1 MTNKKL
7 KLAAMS
13 VALTAC
19 VAAQPMAAHA
29 VEGPDPAEDNAAP
42 QAEPVAESSTP
53 APVAEEGEK
62 QEKVGEQEEF
72 FPPPVNEEAKSEE
85 QAPAFG
91 PGTKTDDIIIDYKPA
106 EKPEEPGESGKD
118 GETDGSEGSGE
129 TDETENPDGTYVKGD
144 VIDNSKKDEA
154 TGKDGKIGE
163 ATKEETPDS
172 SSSTTVVDPDA
183 EVKKGDPVVGK
194 DEDGNTTITTPTETT
209 GTETTTTTGTGK
221 ADSST
226 TITDTKKG
234 EEINLDDELGKDVR
248 PDWKTD
254 KDAKLGDYT
263 VDKVE
268 PAKDGNS
275 KTLTLKKTSPTEEKE
290 MAAEDIAK
298 LLDVPEGG
306 VEKKE
311 ELDEEGNPKT
321 TYTLKKEEIS
331 TDENGNTVTRVTYY
345 KITGNT
351 VETTTETTLV
361 LKVEKGTVDVNN
373 EDLTTEIELPSITAK
388 NTDETK
394 TDVIEISSEKL
405 GEMLQDEYYN
415 NVTGEYV
422 YTENV
427 DGKEYTY
434 KVKKMEDSKP
444 LTNAQLA
451 ERLGEGFTGDDNGVY
466 YKGEK
471 LTFDQMEAVRKTL
484 SYTVEVTEVTK
495 TPGQVEG
502 GQESIESAK
511 ETAKLEAI
519 KAALTDAAR
528 NAGIN
533 VETDDFKN
541 QLNTIDPTGKG
552 QLNLSYTDADGNVHT
567 VTLRYNGATVSAP
580 QPGTPDSSKDTET
593 RKDVTDNVI
602 TGTAYVT
609 GSNTWTESGS
619 LNGTYVKP
627 GSGELPSLDGWTIA
641 SKDPEKGTTTYKKED
656 TVTSPD
662 GTSTK
667 ITRTCTITESSAS
680 LSDTEKEEIAWAE
693 LLNQHPEYKNKDE
706 LKAAGYN
713 INISSM
719 DFSGIKC
726 VEWTIDE
733 LSEST
738 KTDAKDLNDKL
749 VIPGGKNW
757 SIDEKART
765 ITVDGKTYDKVT
777 KTNDGYTCTVEDKNG
792 VKTTYTFT
800 KQAGAPLTPEEIQT
814 ALAGQYSVSADSI
827 RLNADGKTATFTK
840 GNETITVDYSTLSET
855 LTVRKDVHTSSSV
868 TDIIKDN
875 KDLEK
880 AYDELWKQIQ
890 EIQSKLLPGEELW
903 IGNLEVTDKTEKTDI
918 IKYFTTAI
926 SPENMSKD
934 ELIKALQEQERIAKN
949 STYVA
954 NKGSDYEET
963 KKNYYSGEKTDEFK
977 SFSKAPD
984 GSKIEVYWK
993 LTWWGGYYYYTDANG
1008 QEVRVHSNTVHY
1020 EEQRDD
1026 IGHLDLASGSK
1037 LDLLPD
1043 KDDKVDQTDCVLV
1056 SKNLKLEWNYDA
1068 GNLVNGKGNQLVGL
1082 DSKISWDDEGGE
1094 GNGHYEYDRGTPN
1107 NCPDKSAYYKL
1118 TGTVAYDPIKE
1129 NGSIKLYQGQRGDYW
1144 TPGISAEDQAINA
1157 YLKATGSSKTAASLT
1172 KKERDAIVGTYVV
1185 QIGTTG
1191 TNSTGES
1198 GYQVYL
1204 KSSELTAYGYMT
1216 RDANTCINSTY
1227 KRQDGTWGYV
1237 GGYDLMISKLTQVSE
1252 GKVVGQTESTIKTI
1266 TAPLSIR
1273 SSQDFANR
1281 LLELNK
1287 QTTTHKTSESATAYG
1302 ENTSGGFDG
1311 AYTQNKSETV
1321 TGSGTGK
1328 GHYTTFTEVLK
1339 KLFTGSGSKE
1349 HDEGKVSYT
1358 YRTTDKV
1365 DTTPVSKETV
1375 TTTDAHVD
1383 YNYTSIETR
1392 TVTVNGEETVIVPP
1406 VTPPVDP
1413 DTPDGPVEDETPDEV
1428 MTPETP
1434 ELPAVQ
1440 DAAPDEVVLPAEPE
1454 LPAVQ
1459 DATALPQTGVNWMA
1473 ALGMAFS
1480 GMLLTIAG
1488 AFASLKYK
1496 EKH

>member
-29 VEGPDPAEDNAAP
+29 VEGPDSVEDNAAP

-72 FPPPVNEEAKSEE
+72 TPRVNEEAKSEE

-91 PGTKTDDIIIDYKPA
+91 PGTKTDDITIDYKPA
-106 EKPEEPGESGKD
+106 AKPEEPGE
-118 GETDGSEGSGE
+118 
-129 TDETENPDGTYVKGD
+129 TDEPETPGDTHLKGD
-144 VIDNSKKDEA
+144 VIDNSKKNEA
-154 TGKDGKIGE
+154 TGKDGKIGT

-234 EEINLDDELGKDVR
+234 EGIDLNKELGEVR

-268 PAKDGNS
+268 NSKDGNS
-275 KTLTLKKTSPTEEKE
+275 KELTLKKTSEPETKE
-290 MAAEDIAK
+290 MSAEDVAK

-321 TYTLKKEEIS
+321 TYILKKEETS
-331 TDENGNTVTRVTYY
+331 TDENGNTVTRTTYY
-345 KITGNT
+345 EITGNT
-351 VETTTETTLV
+351 VKTTTETTLK
-361 LKVEKGTVDVNN
+361 LKVEKGTETKKDQ
-373 EDLTTEIELPSITAK
+373 DLSTEAELPDSITVK
-388 NTDETK
+388 NGKSELKVSKDILEKALDNGGTYTDTDKNITYTVTK
-394 TDVIEISSEKL
+394 KEESSTKL
-405 GEMLQDEYYN
+405 SNE
-415 NVTGEYV
+415 
-422 YTENV
+422 
-427 DGKEYTY
+427 
-434 KVKKMEDSKP
+434 
-444 LTNAQLA
+444 QLA
-451 ERLGEGFTGDDNGVY
+451 KRLGDGFTYNAADDSIS

-471 LTFDQMEAVRKTL
+471 LTISQNDVYRKLL
-484 SYTVEVTEVTK
+484 SYDVTVTETIK
-495 TPGQVEG
+495 NEGQVEG
-502 GQESIESAK
+502 GQASIDKANND
-511 ETAKLEAI
+511 AKLEAI
-519 KAALTDAAR
+519 KAALTDAAKKT
-528 NAGIN
+528 GIN
-533 VETDDFKN
+533 VDSEDFKN

-567 VTLRYNGATVSAP
+567 VTLRYDGATVSAP
-580 QPGTPDSSKDTET
+580 QPGSSDPSKDTET
-593 RKDVTDNVI
+593 REDIKDYTV

-627 GSGELPSLDGWTIA
+627 GSGELPSLEGWTFDGI
-641 SKDPEKGTTTYKKED
+641 DTEKGTTTYKKEE

-680 LSDTEKEEIAWAE
+680 LSDAEKEEIAWKE
-693 LLNQHPEYKNKDE
+693 LQNKTGKD
-706 LKAAGYN
+706 KATLLQEGYS
-713 INISSM
+713 IDIGSM
-719 DFSGIKC
+719 DFSGIKR
-726 VEWTIDE
+726 VEWTIDT

-738 KTDAKDLNDKL
+738 KTDTKDLNDKL

-757 SIDEKART
+757 SIDENAGT
-765 ITVDGKTYDKVT
+765 ITVDGNIYRNVT
-777 KTNDGYTCTVEDKNG
+777 KTDDGYTCTVEDKNG

-800 KQAGAPLTPEEIQT
+800 KKAGAPLTPEEIQT

-840 GNETITVDYSTLSET
+840 GDETITVDYSTLSET

-868 TDIIKDN
+868 TGIIKDD

-890 EIQSKLLPGEELW
+890 EIQSKLQPGEELR
-903 IGNLEVTDKTEKTDI
+903 IGETKIDSTTKKEDI
-918 IKYFTTAI
+918 IKYFTKAI
-926 SPENMSKD
+926 SPDNMSKD

-963 KKNYYSGEKTDEFK
+963 KKNYYSGEKTGEFK
-977 SFSKAPD
+977 YFSKAPD

-993 LTWWGGYYYYTDANG
+993 STWGWNGYYYYTDANG
-1008 QEVRVHSNTVHY
+1008 HEVRVDSNTVHS

-1043 KDDKVDQTDCVLV
+1043 EDGKVNQTDCVLV

-1068 GNLVNGKGNQLVGL
+1068 GKLVNGKDNQTVGL

-1094 GNGHYEYDRGTPN
+1094 GSGHYEYDRGNRN
-1107 NCPDKSAYYKL
+1107 NNPDKSAYYKL
-1118 TGTVAYDPIKE
+1118 TGTVAYDPIKDKD
-1129 NGSIKLYQGQRGDYW
+1129 GSIKLYQGQWGDYW
-1144 TPGISAEDQAINA
+1144 NPGISAEDEAINA
-1157 YLKATGSSKTAASLT
+1157 YLKATGSSKTYRDLT
-1172 KKERDAIVGTYVV
+1172 MKERNAIVGTYVV
-1185 QIGTTG
+1185 KIGTTG

-1204 KSSELTAYGYMT
+1204 KSSELTAYGYMS

-1252 GKVVGQTESTIKTI
+1252 GKVIGQTESTIKTI

-1273 SSQDFANR
+1273 SSQDFAKR

-1287 QTTTHKTSESATAYG
+1287 QTTTTHKTGEGATAYG
-1302 ENTSGGFDG
+1302 ENTSGDFDG
-1311 AYTQNKSETV
+1311 TYTQKKSETV
-1321 TGSGTGK
+1321 EASGTGS

-1339 KLFTGSGSKE
+1339 KIFSGSGSKE
-1349 HDEGKVSYT
+1349 HDEGSVSYT
-1358 YRTTDKV
+1358 HRTTDKV
-1365 DTTPVSKETV
+1365 NTTPVSKETV
-1375 TTTDAHVD
+1375 TTTDAHVG

-1392 TVTVNGEETVIVPP
+1392 KVTVNGEETVIVPP

-1428 MTPETP
+1428 VTPETP
-1434 ELPAVQ
+1434 ELPPVQ
-1440 DAAPDEVVLPAEPE
+1440 DATPDAPVLPSDAV

-1459 DATALPQTGVNWMA
+1459 DALPQTGVNWMA

>member
-29 VEGPDPAEDNAAP
+29 VEGPDSVEDNAAP
-42 QAEPVAESSTP
+42 QAEPVAESPTP

-62 QEKVGEQEEF
+62 QEEAGEQEEF
-72 FPPPVNEEAKSEE
+72 VPPVNDEAKKDD

-91 PGTKTDDIIIDYKPA
+91 PGTKTDDITIDYKPA
-106 EKPEEPGESGKD
+106 EKPEEP
-118 GETDGSEGSGE
+118 GE

-254 KDAKLGDYT
+254 KDAKLGGYT

-298 LLDVPEGG
+298 LLDVPEDG
-306 VEKKE
+306 VEKKTD
-311 ELDEEGNPKT
+311 DEGKT
-321 TYTLKKEEIS
+321 TYILKKEETS

-434 KVKKMEDSKP
+434 KVKKTEDSKP
-444 LTNAQLA
+444 LTNVQLA

-484 SYTVEVTEVTK
+484 SYTVEVTEITK

-502 GQESIESAK
+502 GQESIKSAE

-680 LSDTEKEEIAWAE
+680 LSDTEKEEIAWNE
-693 LLNQHPEYKNKDE
+693 LQNKTGKD
-706 LKAAGYN
+706 KATLIQEGYS
-713 INISSM
+713 IDIGSM
-719 DFSGIKC
+719 DFSGIKR

-757 SIDEKART
+757 SIDEKAGT

-840 GNETITVDYSTLSET
+840 GDETITVDYSTLSET

-993 LTWWGGYYYYTDANG
+993 STWWGGYYYYTDANG

-1043 KDDKVDQTDCVLV
+1043 KDGNVDQTDCVLV

-1068 GNLVNGKGNQLVGL
+1068 GNLVNGKGNQPVGL

-1094 GNGHYEYDRGTPN
+1094 GDGHYEYDRGNPN

-1129 NGSIKLYQGQRGDYW
+1129 NGNIKLYQGGFDDYW
-1144 TPGISAEDQAINA
+1144 YWVSAEDQAINA

-1185 QIGTTG
+1185 KIGTTG

-1204 KSSELTAYGYMT
+1204 KTSELTAYGYMT

-1287 QTTTHKTSESATAYG
+1287 QTTTHKTSERATAYG

-1339 KLFTGSGSKE
+1339 KLFSGKGETSYDTGSI
-1349 HDEGKVSYT
+1349 SYS
-1358 YRTTDKV
+1358 YRTTEKV
-1365 DTTPVSKETV
+1365 GTTALSKETV

-1392 TVTVNGEETVIVPP
+1392 TVTVDGEETVIVPP
-1406 VTPPVDP
+1406 VTPPE
-1413 DTPDGPVEDETPDEV
+1413 TPVEDETPDEV
-1428 MTPETP
+1428 VTPETP
-1434 ELPAVQ
+1434 ELPPVQ
-1440 DAAPDEVVLPAEPE
+1440 DATLDDAAPETPVLPSDAV

>member
-1 MTNKKL
+1 M
-7 KLAAMS
+7 
-13 VALTAC
+13 
-19 VAAQPMAAHA
+19 
-29 VEGPDPAEDNAAP
+29 
-42 QAEPVAESSTP
+42 
-53 APVAEEGEK
+53 
-62 QEKVGEQEEF
+62 
-72 FPPPVNEEAKSEE
+72 
-85 QAPAFG
+85 
-91 PGTKTDDIIIDYKPA
+91 
-106 EKPEEPGESGKD
+106 
-118 GETDGSEGSGE
+118 
-129 TDETENPDGTYVKGD
+129 
-144 VIDNSKKDEA
+144 IDNSKKDEA
-154 TGKDGKIGE
+154 TGEDGKIGE

-234 EEINLDDELGKDVR
+234 EEIDLNKELGEVR

-254 KDAKLGDYT
+254 KDAKLGGYT

-275 KTLTLKKTSPTEEKE
+275 KTLTLKKTSEPETKE
-290 MAAEDIAK
+290 MSAEDVAK
-298 LLDVPEGG
+298 LLDVPEDG
-306 VEKKE
+306 VEKKTD
-311 ELDEEGNPKT
+311 DEGKT
-321 TYTLKKEEIS
+321 TYILKKEETS

-345 KITGNT
+345 KVNGNT
-351 VETTTETTLV
+351 VTTTTETTLV
-361 LKVEKGTVDVNN
+361 LKVEKGTVDVD
-373 EDLTTEIELPSITAK
+373 EKDLTTKVELPSIK
-388 NTDETK
+388 DE
-394 TDVIEISSEKL
+394 S
-405 GEMLQDEYYN
+405 
-415 NVTGEYV
+415 
-422 YTENV
+422 
-427 DGKEYTY
+427 GKEILSAKQLNDLLKDQKPGEDGTY
-434 KVKKMEDSKP
+434 KIEKEANGKTYLYTITESTDQGTL
-444 LTNAQLA
+444 LTNEQLA
-451 ERLGEGFTGDDNGVY
+451 DRLGDGFTADDNGVY

-471 LTFDQMEAVRKTL
+471 LNLDQMEAVRKTL

-502 GQESIESAK
+502 GQESIKSAE

-519 KAALTDAAR
+519 KAALTDAAKKT
-528 NAGIN
+528 GIN
-533 VETDDFKN
+533 VDSEDFKN

-552 QLNLSYTDADGNVHT
+552 QLNLSYTDVDGNVHT
-567 VTLRYNGATVSAP
+567 VTLRYDGATVSAP
-580 QPGTPDSSKDTET
+580 QPGSSDPSKDTET

-641 SKDPEKGTTTYKKED
+641 SKDPEKGTTTYKKEE

-680 LSDTEKEEIAWAE
+680 LTDTEKEEIAWKE
-693 LLNQHPEYKNKDE
+693 LQNKTGRD
-706 LKAAGYN
+706 KATLLQEGYS
-713 INISSM
+713 IDIGSM
-719 DFSGIKC
+719 DFSGIKR
-726 VEWTIDE
+726 VEWTIDT

-738 KTDAKDLNDKL
+738 KTDTKDLNDKL

-757 SIDEKART
+757 SIDENAGT
-765 ITVDGKTYDKVT
+765 ITVDGNIYRNVT
-777 KTNDGYTCTVEDKNG
+777 KTDDGYTCTVEDKNG

-840 GNETITVDYSTLSET
+840 GDETITVDYSTLSET

-868 TDIIKDN
+868 TGIIKDD

-890 EIQSKLLPGEELW
+890 EIQSKLQPGEELR
-903 IGNLEVTDKTEKTDI
+903 IGETKIDSTTKKEDI
-918 IKYFTTAI
+918 IKYFTKAI
-926 SPENMSKD
+926 SPDNMSKD

-977 SFSKAPD
+977 YFSKAPD
-984 GSKIEVYWK
+984 DSKIEVYWK
-993 LTWWGGYYYYTDANG
+993 WTWWGGYYYYTDANG
-1008 QEVRVHSNTVHY
+1008 QEVRVHSNTVHS

-1043 KDDKVDQTDCVLV
+1043 EDGKVNQTDCVLV
-1056 SKNLKLEWNYDA
+1056 SKDLKLEWNYDA
-1068 GNLVNGKGNQLVGL
+1068 GKLVNGKDNQTVGL

-1094 GNGHYEYDRGTPN
+1094 GSGHYEYDRGNRN
-1107 NCPDKSAYYKL
+1107 NNPDKSAYYKL

-1129 NGSIKLYQGQRGDYW
+1129 NGSIKLYQGGYDGWYW
-1144 TPGISAEDQAINA
+1144 VSAEDQAINA
-1157 YLKATGSSKTAASLT
+1157 YLKATGSSKTYRDLT
-1172 KKERDAIVGTYVV
+1172 TKERNAIVGTYVV
-1185 QIGTTG
+1185 KIGTTG

-1198 GYQVYL
+1198 GYQVYR
-1204 KSSELTAYGYMT
+1204 KTSELTAYGYMS

-1252 GKVVGQTESTIKTI
+1252 GKVIGQTESTIKTI

-1287 QTTTHKTSESATAYG
+1287 QTTTTHKTGEGATAYG
-1302 ENTSGGFDG
+1302 ENTSGDFDG
-1311 AYTQNKSETV
+1311 AYTQKKSETV
-1321 TGSGTGK
+1321 EGSGTGK

-1339 KLFTGSGSKE
+1339 KIFSGSGSKE
-1349 HDEGKVSYT
+1349 HDEGSVSYT
-1358 YRTTDKV
+1358 HRTTDKV
-1365 DTTPVSKETV
+1365 NTTPVSKETV

-1392 TVTVNGEETVIVPP
+1392 KVTVSGEETVIV
-1406 VTPPVDP
+1406 PPVDP
-1413 DTPDGPVEDETPDEV
+1413 DTPDGPVEDEIPDEV
-1428 MTPETP
+1428 VTPEAPELPPVQDATP
-1434 ELPAVQ
+1434 DAPVLPSDAVLPAVQ
-1440 DAAPDEVVLPAEPE
+1440 D
-1454 LPAVQ
+1454 
-1459 DATALPQTGVNWMA
+1459 ALPQTGVNWMA

-1488 AFASLKYK
+1488 AFTSLKYK

>member
-1 MTNKKL
+1 M
-7 KLAAMS
+7 
-13 VALTAC
+13 
-19 VAAQPMAAHA
+19 
-29 VEGPDPAEDNAAP
+29 
-42 QAEPVAESSTP
+42 
-53 APVAEEGEK
+53 
-62 QEKVGEQEEF
+62 
-72 FPPPVNEEAKSEE
+72 NEEAKSEE

-91 PGTKTDDIIIDYKPA
+91 PGTKTDDITIDYKPA
-106 EKPEEPGESGKD
+106 AKPEEPGE
-118 GETDGSEGSGE
+118 
-129 TDETENPDGTYVKGD
+129 TDEPETPGDTHLKGD
-144 VIDNSKKDEA
+144 VIDNSKKNEA
-154 TGKDGKIGE
+154 TGKDGKIGT

-234 EEINLDDELGKDVR
+234 EGIDLNKELGEVR

-268 PAKDGNS
+268 NSKDGNS
-275 KTLTLKKTSPTEEKE
+275 KELTLKKTSEPETKE
-290 MAAEDIAK
+290 MSAEDVAK

-321 TYTLKKEEIS
+321 TYILKKEETS
-331 TDENGNTVTRVTYY
+331 TDENGNTVTRTTYY
-345 KITGNT
+345 EITGT
-351 VETTTETTLV
+351 SVKTRTETTLK
-361 LKVEKGTVDVNN
+361 LKVEKGTETKKDQ
-373 EDLTTEIELPSITAK
+373 DLSTEAELPDSITVK
-388 NTDETK
+388 NGKSELKVSKDILEKALDNGGTYTDTDKNITYTVTK
-394 TDVIEISSEKL
+394 KEESSTKL
-405 GEMLQDEYYN
+405 SNE
-415 NVTGEYV
+415 
-422 YTENV
+422 
-427 DGKEYTY
+427 
-434 KVKKMEDSKP
+434 
-444 LTNAQLA
+444 QLA
-451 ERLGEGFTGDDNGVY
+451 KRLGDGFTYNAADDSIS

-471 LTFDQMEAVRKTL
+471 LTISQNDVYRKLL
-484 SYTVEVTEVTK
+484 SYDVTVTETIK
-495 TPGQVEG
+495 NEGQVEG
-502 GQESIESAK
+502 GQASIDKANND
-511 ETAKLEAI
+511 AKLEAI
-519 KAALTDAAR
+519 KAALTDAAKKT
-528 NAGIN
+528 GIN
-533 VETDDFKN
+533 VDSEDFKN

-567 VTLRYNGATVSAP
+567 VTLRYDGATVSAP
-580 QPGTPDSSKDTET
+580 QPGSSDPSKDTET
-593 RKDVTDNVI
+593 REDIKDYTV

-627 GSGELPSLDGWTIA
+627 GSGELPSLEGWTFDGI
-641 SKDPEKGTTTYKKED
+641 DTEKGTTTYKKEE

-680 LSDTEKEEIAWAE
+680 LSDAEKEEIAWKE
-693 LLNQHPEYKNKDE
+693 LQNKTGKD
-706 LKAAGYN
+706 KATLLQEGYS
-713 INISSM
+713 IDIGSM
-719 DFSGIKC
+719 DFSGIKR
-726 VEWTIDE
+726 VEWTIDT

-738 KTDAKDLNDKL
+738 KTDTKDLNDKL

-757 SIDEKART
+757 SIDENAGT
-765 ITVDGKTYDKVT
+765 ITVDGNIYRNVT
-777 KTNDGYTCTVEDKNG
+777 KTDDGYTCTVEDKNG

-800 KQAGAPLTPEEIQT
+800 KKAGAPLTPEEIQT

-840 GNETITVDYSTLSET
+840 GDETITVDYSTLSET

-868 TDIIKDN
+868 TGIIKDD

-890 EIQSKLLPGEELW
+890 EIQSKLQPGEELR
-903 IGNLEVTDKTEKTDI
+903 IGETKIDSTTKKEDI
-918 IKYFTTAI
+918 IKYFTKAI
-926 SPENMSKD
+926 SPDNMSKD

-963 KKNYYSGEKTDEFK
+963 KKNYYSGEKTGEFK
-977 SFSKAPD
+977 YFSKAPD

-993 LTWWGGYYYYTDANG
+993 STWGWNGYYYYTDANG
-1008 QEVRVHSNTVHY
+1008 HEVRVDSNTVHS

-1043 KDDKVDQTDCVLV
+1043 EDGKVNQTDCVLV

-1068 GNLVNGKGNQLVGL
+1068 GKLVNGKDNQTVGL

-1094 GNGHYEYDRGTPN
+1094 GDGHYEYDRGNPN
-1107 NCPDKSAYYKL
+1107 KNPDKSAYYKL
-1118 TGTVAYDPIKE
+1118 TGTVAYDPIKDKD
-1129 NGSIKLYQGQRGDYW
+1129 GSIKLYQGQWGDYW
-1144 TPGISAEDQAINA
+1144 NPGISAEDEAINA
-1157 YLKATGSSKTAASLT
+1157 YLKATGSSKTYRDLT
-1172 KKERDAIVGTYVV
+1172 TKERNAIVGTYVV
-1185 QIGTTG
+1185 KIGTTG

-1204 KSSELTAYGYMT
+1204 KSSELTAYGYMS

-1237 GGYDLMISKLTQVSE
+1237 GGYDLMISELTQVRE

-1273 SSQDFANR
+1273 SSQDFAKR

-1287 QTTTHKTSESATAYG
+1287 QTTTTHKTGEGATAYG
-1302 ENTSGGFDG
+1302 ENTSGDFDG
-1311 AYTQNKSETV
+1311 TYTQKKSETV
-1321 TGSGTGK
+1321 EGSGTGK

-1339 KLFTGSGSKE
+1339 KIFSGSGSKE
-1349 HDEGKVSYT
+1349 HDEGSVSYT
-1358 YRTTDKV
+1358 HRTTDKV
-1365 DTTPVSKETV
+1365 NTTPVSKETV
-1375 TTTDAHVD
+1375 TTTDAHVG

-1406 VTPPVDP
+1406 VTPPE
-1413 DTPDGPVEDETPDEV
+1413 TPVEDETPDEV
-1428 MTPETP
+1428 VTPETP
-1434 ELPAVQ
+1434 ELPPVQ
-1440 DAAPDEVVLPAEPE
+1440 DATPDAPVLPSDAV

-1459 DATALPQTGVNWMA
+1459 DALPQTGVNWMA

>member
-1 MTNKKL
+1 M
-7 KLAAMS
+7 
-13 VALTAC
+13 
-19 VAAQPMAAHA
+19 
-29 VEGPDPAEDNAAP
+29 
-42 QAEPVAESSTP
+42 
-53 APVAEEGEK
+53 
-62 QEKVGEQEEF
+62 
-72 FPPPVNEEAKSEE
+72 NEEAKSEE

-209 GTETTTTTGTGK
+209 GTQTTTTTGTGK

-248 PDWKTD
+248 PDWSTD
-254 KDAKLGDYT
+254 EKAKLGDYT
-263 VDKVE
+263 VKEVE
-268 PAKDGNS
+268 PSEDGNS
-275 KTLTLKKTSPTEEKE
+275 KTLTLKKTSEPETKK
-290 MAAEDIAK
+290 MSAEDVAK

-321 TYTLKKEEIS
+321 TYTLKKEETS

-345 KITGNT
+345 EITGNS
-351 VETTTETTLV
+351 VKTTTETTLV

-434 KVKKMEDSKP
+434 KVKKTEDSKP

-451 ERLGEGFTGDDNGVY
+451 DRLGEGFTGDDNGVY

-471 LTFDQMEAVRKTL
+471 LTFDQKEAVRKTL

-502 GQESIESAK
+502 GQESIKSAE

-519 KAALTDAAR
+519 KAALTDAAKKT
-528 NAGIN
+528 GIDVDSEN
-533 VETDDFKN
+533 FKN

-567 VTLRYNGATVSAP
+567 VTLRYDGATVSAP
-580 QPGTPDSSKDTET
+580 QPGSSDPIKDTET

-602 TGTAYVT
+602 TGTAYVN

-627 GSGELPSLDGWTIA
+627 DSGELPSLDGWTVD
-641 SKDPEKGTTTYKKED
+641 SKDPEKGTTIYKKED
-656 TVTSPD
+656 TVTLSD

-667 ITRTCTITESSAS
+667 ITRTCTITESSAP
-680 LSDTEKEEIAWAE
+680 LTDTEKEEIAWNE
-693 LLNQHPEYKNKDE
+693 LQNKTGKD
-706 LKAAGYN
+706 KATLIQEGYS
-713 INISSM
+713 IDIGSM
-719 DFSGIKC
+719 DFSGIKR

-757 SIDEKART
+757 SIDEKAGT

-814 ALAGQYSVSADSI
+814 ALAVQYSVSADSI

-840 GNETITVDYSTLSET
+840 GDETITVDYSTLSET

-977 SFSKAPD
+977 YFSKAPD

-993 LTWWGGYYYYTDANG
+993 STWWGGYYYYTDANG

-1068 GNLVNGKGNQLVGL
+1068 GNLVNGKGNQPVGL
-1082 DSKISWDDEGGE
+1082 DSKISWDDEGGK
-1094 GNGHYEYDRGTPN
+1094 GDGHYEYDRGNSN

-1129 NGSIKLYQGQRGDYW
+1129 NGSIKLYQGGYDGWYW
-1144 TPGISAEDQAINA
+1144 VSAEDQAINA
-1157 YLKATGSSKTAASLT
+1157 YLEATGSNKTAANLS

-1185 QIGTTG
+1185 KIGTTD
-1191 TNSTGES
+1191 TNSTGKS

-1204 KSSELTAYGYMT
+1204 KTSELTAYGYMS

-1227 KRQDGTWGYV
+1227 KRQTNSWDYV

-1302 ENTSGGFDG
+1302 ENTSGGFNG
-1311 AYTQNKSETV
+1311 AYTQDKSETV

-1358 YRTTDKV
+1358 HRTTDYV
-1365 DTTPVSKETV
+1365 DTEAVAKTAT

-1406 VTPPVDP
+1406 VTPP
-1413 DTPDGPVEDETPDEV
+1413 DGPVEDENPDEV
-1428 MTPETP
+1428 VTPETP
-1434 ELPAVQ
+1434 ELPPVQ
-1440 DAAPDEVVLPAEPE
+1440 DATPDDAAPETPVLPSDAV

-1459 DATALPQTGVNWMA
+1459 DALPQTGVNWMA

>member
-29 VEGPDPAEDNAAP
+29 VEGPDSVEDNAAP
-42 QAEPVAESSTP
+42 QAEPVVESSTP

-72 FPPPVNEEAKSEE
+72 TPPPVNEEAKSEE

-91 PGTKTDDIIIDYKPA
+91 PGIKTDDITIDYKPA
-106 EKPEEPGESGKD
+106 AKPEEPGE
-118 GETDGSEGSGE
+118 
-129 TDETENPDGTYVKGD
+129 TDEPETPGDTHLKGD

-154 TGKDGKIGE
+154 TGEDGKIGT

-268 PAKDGNS
+268 PAEDGNS
-275 KTLTLKKTSPTEEKE
+275 KELTLKKTSPTEEKE

-306 VEKKE
+306 VEKKT
-311 ELDEEGNPKT
+311 DNEGNT
-321 TYTLKKEEIS
+321 TYTLKKEETS

-345 KITGNT
+345 EITGNSVKT
-351 VETTTETTLV
+351 RTETTLK
-361 LKVEKGTVDVNN
+361 LKVEKGTVDVD
-373 EDLTTEIELPSITAK
+373 EKDLTTKVELPSITAK

-405 GEMLQDEYYN
+405 GEMLKDEYYN

-434 KVKKMEDSKP
+434 KVKKTENTKP
-444 LTNAQLA
+444 LTNEQLA
-451 ERLGEGFTGDDNGVY
+451 NRLGEGFTADANGVY

-471 LTFDQMEAVRKTL
+471 LNLDQMEAVRKTL

-495 TPGQVEG
+495 APDQVEG
-502 GQESIESAK
+502 GQESIKSAE

-519 KAALTDAAR
+519 KAALTDAAKKT
-528 NAGIN
+528 GIN
-533 VETDDFKN
+533 VDSEDFKN

-567 VTLRYNGATVSAP
+567 VTLRYDGATVSAP
-580 QPGTPDSSKDTET
+580 QPGSSDPSKDTET

-641 SKDPEKGTTTYKKED
+641 SKDPEKGTTTYKKEE

-719 DFSGIKC
+719 DFSGIKR

-757 SIDEKART
+757 SIDEKAGT

-814 ALAGQYSVSADSI
+814 ALAGQYSVPADSI

-840 GNETITVDYSTLSET
+840 GDETITVDYSTLSET

-993 LTWWGGYYYYTDANG
+993 STWWGGYYYYTDANG

>member
-29 VEGPDPAEDNAAP
+29 VEGPDSVEDNAAP
-42 QAEPVAESSTP
+42 QAEP
-53 APVAEEGEK
+53 APVEGKTAEGEVEGEEEK
-62 QEKVGEQEEF
+62 QEEF
-72 FPPPVNEEAKSEE
+72 VPPENDEAKKDD

-106 EKPEEPGESGKD
+106 EKPDETGKSGED
-118 GETDGSEGSGE
+118 GETDGSDGSGE

-194 DEDGNTTITTPTETT
+194 DEDGNTTITTKTETT
-209 GTETTTTTGTGK
+209 GTQTTTTTGTGE
-221 ADSST
+221 ANSNT

-248 PDWKTD
+248 PNWSTD
-254 KDAKLGDYT
+254 EKAKLGGYT

-268 PAKDGNS
+268 PAEDGNS
-275 KTLTLKKTSPTEEKE
+275 KTLTLKKTSPTETKE
-290 MAAEDIAK
+290 MAAEDVAK
-298 LLDVPEGG
+298 LLDVPEDG
-306 VEKKE
+306 VEKKTD
-311 ELDEEGNPKT
+311 DEGKT
-321 TYTLKKEEIS
+321 TYILKKEETS

-361 LKVEKGTVDVNN
+361 LKVEKGTETKKDQ
-373 EDLTTEIELPSITAK
+373 DLSTEAELPDSITVK
-388 NTDETK
+388 NGKSELKVSKDILEKALDNGGTYTDTDKNITYTVTK
-394 TDVIEISSEKL
+394 KEESSTKL
-405 GEMLQDEYYN
+405 SNE
-415 NVTGEYV
+415 
-422 YTENV
+422 
-427 DGKEYTY
+427 
-434 KVKKMEDSKP
+434 
-444 LTNAQLA
+444 QLA
-451 ERLGEGFTGDDNGVY
+451 KRLGDGFTYNAADDSIS

-471 LTFDQMEAVRKTL
+471 LTISQNDVYRKLL
-484 SYTVEVTEVTK
+484 SYDVTVTETIK
-495 TPGQVEG
+495 NEGQVEG
-502 GQESIESAK
+502 GQASIDKANND
-511 ETAKLEAI
+511 AKLEAI
-519 KAALTDAAR
+519 KAALTDAAKKT
-528 NAGIN
+528 GIN
-533 VETDDFKN
+533 VDSEDFKN

-567 VTLRYNGATVSAP
+567 VTLCYDGATVSAP
-580 QPGTPDSSKDTET
+580 EPGSSDPSKNTET
-593 RKDVTDNVI
+593 REDIKDYTV

-627 GSGELPSLDGWTIA
+627 GSGELPSLEGWTFDSI
-641 SKDPEKGTTTYKKED
+641 DTEKGTTTYKKEE

-693 LLNQHPEYKNKDE
+693 LLKQHPEYKNKDE

-719 DFSGIKC
+719 DFSGIKR

-814 ALAGQYSVSADSI
+814 ALAGQYSVPADSI

-840 GNETITVDYSTLSET
+840 GNETFTVDYSTLSET

-890 EIQSKLLPGEELW
+890 EIQSKLQPGEELW

-934 ELIKALQEQERIAKN
+934 ELIKALQEQERIAKS

-993 LTWWGGYYYYTDANG
+993 WTRWGGYYYYTDANG

-1043 KDDKVDQTDCVLV
+1043 KDGNVDQTDCVLV

-1068 GNLVNGKGNQLVGL
+1068 GNLVNGKGNQPVGL

-1094 GNGHYEYDRGTPN
+1094 GDGHYEYDRGNPN

-1129 NGSIKLYQGQRGDYW
+1129 NGSIKLYQGGYDDW
-1144 TPGISAEDQAINA
+1144 HWVSAEDQAINA

-1185 QIGTTG
+1185 KIGTTG

-1204 KSSELTAYGYMT
+1204 KTSELTAYGYMT

-1237 GGYDLMISKLTQVSE
+1237 GGYDLMISKLTQVRE

-1281 LLELNK
+1281 LLELNQ
-1287 QTTTHKTSESATAYG
+1287 QTTTHKTSERATAYG

-1339 KLFTGSGSKE
+1339 KLFSGKGETSYDTGN
-1349 HDEGKVSYT
+1349 VSYT

-1365 DTTPVSKETV
+1365 NTTPVSKETV

-1392 TVTVNGEETVIVPP
+1392 TVTVDGEETVIV
-1406 VTPPVDP
+1406 PPVDP

-1428 MTPETP
+1428 VTPETP
-1434 ELPAVQ
+1434 ELPPVQ
-1440 DAAPDEVVLPAEPE
+1440 DATPDDAAPETPVLPSDAV

-1459 DATALPQTGVNWMA
+1459 DALPQTGVNWMA

>member
-1 MTNKKL
+1 M
-7 KLAAMS
+7 
-13 VALTAC
+13 
-19 VAAQPMAAHA
+19 
-29 VEGPDPAEDNAAP
+29 
-42 QAEPVAESSTP
+42 
-53 APVAEEGEK
+53 
-62 QEKVGEQEEF
+62 
-72 FPPPVNEEAKSEE
+72 NEEAKSEE

-91 PGTKTDDIIIDYKPA
+91 PGTKTDDITIDYKPA
-106 EKPEEPGESGKD
+106 AKPEEPGKSGED
-118 GETDGSEGSGE
+118 GEADGSEGSGE

-209 GTETTTTTGTGK
+209 GTQTTTTTGTGK

-268 PAKDGNS
+268 NSKDGNS
-275 KTLTLKKTSPTEEKE
+275 KELTLKKTSPTEEKE

-298 LLDVPEGG
+298 LLDVPEDGL
-306 VEKKE
+306 EKKT
-311 ELDEEGNPKT
+311 DDEGNT
-321 TYTLKKEEIS
+321 TYTLKKEETS
-331 TDENGNTVTRVTYY
+331 TDENGNTVTRTTYY
-345 KITGNT
+345 EITGNT
-351 VETTTETTLV
+351 VKTTTETTLK
-361 LKVEKGTVDVNN
+361 LKVEKGTETKKDQ
-373 EDLTTEIELPSITAK
+373 DLSTEAELPDSITVK
-388 NTDETK
+388 NGKSELKVSKDILEKALDNGGTYTDTDKNITYTVTK
-394 TDVIEISSEKL
+394 KEESSTKL
-405 GEMLQDEYYN
+405 SNE
-415 NVTGEYV
+415 
-422 YTENV
+422 
-427 DGKEYTY
+427 
-434 KVKKMEDSKP
+434 
-444 LTNAQLA
+444 QLA
-451 ERLGEGFTGDDNGVY
+451 KRLGDGFTSNAADDSIS

-471 LTFDQMEAVRKTL
+471 LTISQNDVYRKLL
-484 SYTVEVTEVTK
+484 SYDVTVTETIK
-495 TPGQVEG
+495 NEGQVEG
-502 GQESIESAK
+502 GQASIDKANND
-511 ETAKLEAI
+511 AKLEAI
-519 KAALTDAAR
+519 KAALTDAAKKT
-528 NAGIN
+528 GIN
-533 VETDDFKN
+533 VDSEDFKN

-567 VTLRYNGATVSAP
+567 VTLRYDGATVSAP
-580 QPGTPDSSKDTET
+580 QPGSSDPSKDTET
-593 RKDVTDNVI
+593 REDIKDYTV

-627 GSGELPSLDGWTIA
+627 GSGELPSLEGWTFDGI
-641 SKDPEKGTTTYKKED
+641 DTEKGTTTYKKEE

-680 LSDTEKEEIAWAE
+680 LSDAEKEEIAWKE
-693 LLNQHPEYKNKDE
+693 LQNKTGKD
-706 LKAAGYN
+706 KATLLQEGYS
-713 INISSM
+713 IDIGSM
-719 DFSGIKC
+719 DFSGIKR
-726 VEWTIDE
+726 VEWTIDT

-738 KTDAKDLNDKL
+738 KTDTKDLNDKL

-757 SIDEKART
+757 SIDENAGT
-765 ITVDGKTYDKVT
+765 ITVDGNIYRNVT
-777 KTNDGYTCTVEDKNG
+777 KTDDGYTCTVEDKNG

-800 KQAGAPLTPEEIQT
+800 KKAGAPLTPEEIQT

-840 GNETITVDYSTLSET
+840 GDETITVDYSTLSET

-868 TDIIKDN
+868 TGIIKDD

-890 EIQSKLLPGEELW
+890 EIQSKLQPGEELR
-903 IGNLEVTDKTEKTDI
+903 IGETKIDSTTKKEDI
-918 IKYFTTAI
+918 IKYFTKAI
-926 SPENMSKD
+926 SPDNMSKD

-963 KKNYYSGEKTDEFK
+963 KKNYYSGEKTGEFK
-977 SFSKAPD
+977 YFSKAPD

-993 LTWWGGYYYYTDANG
+993 STWGWNGYYYYTDANG
-1008 QEVRVHSNTVHY
+1008 HEVRVDSNTVHS

-1026 IGHLDLASGSK
+1026 IKHLDLASGSK

-1043 KDDKVDQTDCVLV
+1043 KDGKVDQTDCVLV

-1068 GNLVNGKGNQLVGL
+1068 GKLVNGKDNQTVGL

-1094 GNGHYEYDRGTPN
+1094 GSGHYEYDRGNRN
-1107 NCPDKSAYYKL
+1107 NNPDKSAYYKL
-1118 TGTVAYDPIKE
+1118 TGTVAYDPIKDKD
-1129 NGSIKLYQGQRGDYW
+1129 GSIKLYQGQWGDYW
-1144 TPGISAEDQAINA
+1144 NPGISAEDEAINA
-1157 YLKATGSSKTAASLT
+1157 YLKATGSSKTYRDLT
-1172 KKERDAIVGTYVV
+1172 TKERNAIVGTYVV
-1185 QIGTTG
+1185 KIGTTG

-1204 KSSELTAYGYMT
+1204 KSSELTAYGYMS

-1237 GGYDLMISKLTQVSE
+1237 GGYDLMISELTQVSE
-1252 GKVVGQTESTIKTI
+1252 GKVIGQTESTIKTI

-1273 SSQDFANR
+1273 SSQDFAKR

-1287 QTTTHKTSESATAYG
+1287 QTTTTHKTGEGATAYG
-1302 ENTSGGFDG
+1302 ENTSGDFDG
-1311 AYTQNKSETV
+1311 AYTQKKSETV
-1321 TGSGTGK
+1321 EGSGTGK

-1339 KLFTGSGSKE
+1339 KIFSGSGSKE
-1349 HDEGKVSYT
+1349 HDEGSVSYT
-1358 YRTTDKV
+1358 HRTTDKV
-1365 DTTPVSKETV
+1365 NTTPVSKETV

-1406 VTPPVDP
+1406 VTPPE
-1413 DTPDGPVEDETPDEV
+1413 TPVEDETPDEV
-1428 MTPETP
+1428 VTPETP
-1434 ELPAVQ
+1434 ELPPVQ
-1440 DAAPDEVVLPAEPE
+1440 DATPDAPVLPSDAV

-1459 DATALPQTGVNWMA
+1459 DALPQTGVNWMA

>member
-1 MTNKKL
+1 M
-7 KLAAMS
+7 
-13 VALTAC
+13 
-19 VAAQPMAAHA
+19 
-29 VEGPDPAEDNAAP
+29 
-42 QAEPVAESSTP
+42 
-53 APVAEEGEK
+53 
-62 QEKVGEQEEF
+62 
-72 FPPPVNEEAKSEE
+72 NEEAKSEE

-106 EKPEEPGESGKD
+106 EKPEEPGE
-118 GETDGSEGSGE
+118 
-129 TDETENPDGTYVKGD
+129 TDEPETPGDTHLKGD

-154 TGKDGKIGE
+154 TGKDGKIGT

-248 PDWKTD
+248 PGWGTD
-254 KDAKLGDYT
+254 KDDKLGGYT

-268 PAKDGNS
+268 NSKDGNS
-275 KTLTLKKTSPTEEKE
+275 KELTLKKTSPTEEKK

-306 VEKKE
+306 VEKKT
-311 ELDEEGNPKT
+311 DDEGNT
-321 TYTLKKEEIS
+321 TYTLKKEETS

-345 KITGNT
+345 EITGNS
-351 VETTTETTLV
+351 VKTTTETTLK
-361 LKVEKGTVDVNN
+361 LKVEKGTETKKDQ
-373 EDLTTEIELPSITAK
+373 DLSTEAELPDSITVK
-388 NTDETK
+388 NGKSELKVSKDILEKALDNGGTYTDTDKNITYTVTK
-394 TDVIEISSEKL
+394 KEESSTKL
-405 GEMLQDEYYN
+405 SNE
-415 NVTGEYV
+415 
-422 YTENV
+422 
-427 DGKEYTY
+427 
-434 KVKKMEDSKP
+434 
-444 LTNAQLA
+444 QLA
-451 ERLGEGFTGDDNGVY
+451 KRLGDGFTYNAADDSIS

-471 LTFDQMEAVRKTL
+471 LTISQNDVYRKLL
-484 SYTVEVTEVTK
+484 SYDVTVTETIK
-495 TPGQVEG
+495 NEGQVEG
-502 GQESIESAK
+502 GQASIDKANND
-511 ETAKLEAI
+511 AKLEAI
-519 KAALTDAAR
+519 KAALTDAAKKT
-528 NAGIN
+528 GIN
-533 VETDDFKN
+533 VDSEDFKN

-567 VTLRYNGATVSAP
+567 VTLCYDGATVSAP
-580 QPGTPDSSKDTET
+580 EPGSSDPSKNTET
-593 RKDVTDNVI
+593 REDIKDYTV

-627 GSGELPSLDGWTIA
+627 GSGELPSLEGWTFDGI
-641 SKDPEKGTTTYKKED
+641 DTEKGTTTYKKEE

-667 ITRTCTITESSAS
+667 ITRTCTIKESSAS
-680 LSDTEKEEIAWAE
+680 LTDAEKEEIAWKE
-693 LLNQHPEYKNKDE
+693 LQNKSGKD
-706 LKAAGYN
+706 KATLLQEGYS
-713 INISSM
+713 IDIGSM
-719 DFSGIKC
+719 DFSGIKR
-726 VEWTIDE
+726 VEWTIDT

-738 KTDAKDLNDKL
+738 KTDTKDLNDKL

-757 SIDEKART
+757 SIDENAGT
-765 ITVDGKTYDKVT
+765 ITVDGNIYRNVT
-777 KTNDGYTCTVEDKNG
+777 KTDDGYTCTVEDKNG

-800 KQAGAPLTPEEIQT
+800 KKAGAPLTPEEIQT

-840 GNETITVDYSTLSET
+840 GDETITVDYSTLSET

-868 TDIIKDN
+868 TGIIKDD

-890 EIQSKLLPGEELW
+890 EIQSKLQPGEELR
-903 IGNLEVTDKTEKTDI
+903 IGETKIDSTTKKEDI
-918 IKYFTTAI
+918 IKYFTKAI
-926 SPENMSKD
+926 SPDNMSKD

-963 KKNYYSGEKTDEFK
+963 KKNYYSGEKTGEFK
-977 SFSKAPD
+977 YFSKAPD

-993 LTWWGGYYYYTDANG
+993 STWGWNGYYYYTDANG
-1008 QEVRVHSNTVHY
+1008 HEVRVDSNTVHS

-1043 KDDKVDQTDCVLV
+1043 EDGKVNQTDCVLV

-1068 GNLVNGKGNQLVGL
+1068 GKLVNGKDNQTVGL

-1094 GNGHYEYDRGTPN
+1094 GSGHYEYDRGNRN
-1107 NCPDKSAYYKL
+1107 NNPDKSAYYKL
-1118 TGTVAYDPIKE
+1118 TGTVAYDPIKDKD
-1129 NGSIKLYQGQRGDYW
+1129 GSIKLYQGQWGDYW
-1144 TPGISAEDQAINA
+1144 NPGISAEDEAINA
-1157 YLKATGSSKTAASLT
+1157 YLKATGSSKTYRDLT
-1172 KKERDAIVGTYVV
+1172 TKERNAIVGTYVV
-1185 QIGTTG
+1185 KIGTTG

-1204 KSSELTAYGYMT
+1204 KSSELTAYGYMS

-1237 GGYDLMISKLTQVSE
+1237 GGYDLMISELTQVSE

-1273 SSQDFANR
+1273 SSQDFAKR

-1287 QTTTHKTSESATAYG
+1287 QTTTTHKTGEGATAYG
-1302 ENTSGGFDG
+1302 ENTSGDFDG
-1311 AYTQNKSETV
+1311 TYTQKKSETV
-1321 TGSGTGK
+1321 EGSGTGK

-1339 KLFTGSGSKE
+1339 KIFSGSGSKE
-1349 HDEGKVSYT
+1349 HDEGSVSYT
-1358 YRTTDKV
+1358 HRTTDKV
-1365 DTTPVSKETV
+1365 NTTPVSKETV

-1406 VTPPVDP
+1406 VTPPE
-1413 DTPDGPVEDETPDEV
+1413 TPVEDETPDEV
-1428 MTPETP
+1428 VTPETP
-1434 ELPAVQ
+1434 ELPPVQ
-1440 DAAPDEVVLPAEPE
+1440 DATPDAPVLPSDAV

-1459 DATALPQTGVNWMA
+1459 DALLQTGVNWMA

>member
-1 MTNKKL
+1 M
-7 KLAAMS
+7 
-13 VALTAC
+13 
-19 VAAQPMAAHA
+19 
-29 VEGPDPAEDNAAP
+29 
-42 QAEPVAESSTP
+42 
-53 APVAEEGEK
+53 
-62 QEKVGEQEEF
+62 
-72 FPPPVNEEAKSEE
+72 
-85 QAPAFG
+85 
-91 PGTKTDDIIIDYKPA
+91 
-106 EKPEEPGESGKD
+106 
-118 GETDGSEGSGE
+118 
-129 TDETENPDGTYVKGD
+129 
-144 VIDNSKKDEA
+144 
-154 TGKDGKIGE
+154 
-163 ATKEETPDS
+163 
-172 SSSTTVVDPDA
+172 
-183 EVKKGDPVVGK
+183 
-194 DEDGNTTITTPTETT
+194 
-209 GTETTTTTGTGK
+209 
-221 ADSST
+221 
-226 TITDTKKG
+226 
-234 EEINLDDELGKDVR
+234 
-248 PDWKTD
+248 
-254 KDAKLGDYT
+254 
-263 VDKVE
+263 
-268 PAKDGNS
+268 
-275 KTLTLKKTSPTEEKE
+275 
-290 MAAEDIAK
+290 
-298 LLDVPEGG
+298 
-306 VEKKE
+306 
-311 ELDEEGNPKT
+311 
-321 TYTLKKEEIS
+321 
-331 TDENGNTVTRVTYY
+331 
-345 KITGNT
+345 
-351 VETTTETTLV
+351 
-361 LKVEKGTVDVNN
+361 
-373 EDLTTEIELPSITAK
+373 
-388 NTDETK
+388 
-394 TDVIEISSEKL
+394 
-405 GEMLQDEYYN
+405 
-415 NVTGEYV
+415 
-422 YTENV
+422 
-427 DGKEYTY
+427 
-434 KVKKMEDSKP
+434 
-444 LTNAQLA
+444 
-451 ERLGEGFTGDDNGVY
+451 
-466 YKGEK
+466 
-471 LTFDQMEAVRKTL
+471 
-484 SYTVEVTEVTK
+484 
-495 TPGQVEG
+495 
-502 GQESIESAK
+502 
-511 ETAKLEAI
+511 
-519 KAALTDAAR
+519 
-528 NAGIN
+528 
-533 VETDDFKN
+533 
-541 QLNTIDPTGKG
+541 
-552 QLNLSYTDADGNVHT
+552 
-567 VTLRYNGATVSAP
+567 
-580 QPGTPDSSKDTET
+580 
-593 RKDVTDNVI
+593 
-602 TGTAYVT
+602 
-609 GSNTWTESGS
+609 
-619 LNGTYVKP
+619 
-627 GSGELPSLDGWTIA
+627 
-641 SKDPEKGTTTYKKED
+641 
-656 TVTSPD
+656 TSPD

-680 LSDTEKEEIAWAE
+680 LSDTEKEEIAWNE
-693 LLNQHPEYKNKDE
+693 LQNKTGKD
-706 LKAAGYN
+706 KATLIQEGYS
-713 INISSM
+713 IDIGSM
-719 DFSGIKC
+719 DFSGIKR

-757 SIDEKART
+757 SIDEKAGT

-840 GNETITVDYSTLSET
+840 GDETITVDYSTLSET

-954 NKGSDYEET
+954 NAGSKYEET
-963 KKNYYSGEKTDEFK
+963 KKNYYSGETETKYYYQ
-977 SFSKAPD
+977 PWG
-984 GSKIEVYWK
+984 GSKIEVTPAGQPGW
-993 LTWWGGYYYYTDANG
+993 YYYTNDKGEKEYVSWWDVERQDTRN
-1008 QEVRVHSNTVHY
+1008 
-1020 EEQRDD
+1020 D

-1043 KDDKVDQTDCVLV
+1043 KDGNVDQTDCVLV

-1068 GNLVNGKGNQLVGL
+1068 GNLVNGKGNQPVGL
-1082 DSKISWDDEGGE
+1082 DSKISWDDEGGK
-1094 GNGHYEYDRGTPN
+1094 GNGHYEYDRGNPN

-1129 NGSIKLYQGQRGDYW
+1129 NGNIKLYQGGFDDYW
-1144 TPGISAEDQAINA
+1144 YWVSAEDQAINA
-1157 YLKATGSSKTAASLT
+1157 YLKATGSNKTAASLT

-1185 QIGTTG
+1185 KIGTTG

-1204 KSSELTAYGYMT
+1204 KTSELTAYGYMT

-1237 GGYDLMISKLTQVSE
+1237 GGYDLMISKLTQVRE

-1281 LLELNK
+1281 LLELNQ
-1287 QTTTHKTSESATAYG
+1287 QTTTHKTSERATAYG

-1339 KLFTGSGSKE
+1339 KLFSGKGETSYDTGN
-1349 HDEGKVSYT
+1349 VSYT

-1365 DTTPVSKETV
+1365 NTTPVSKETV

-1392 TVTVNGEETVIVPP
+1392 TVTVDGEETVIV
-1406 VTPPVDP
+1406 PPVDP

-1428 MTPETP
+1428 VTPEIPELPPVQDATPDDAAPETP
-1434 ELPAVQ
+1434 VLPSDVVLPAVQ
-1440 DAAPDEVVLPAEPE
+1440 D
-1454 LPAVQ
+1454 
-1459 DATALPQTGVNWMA
+1459 ALPQTGVNWMA

>member
-1 MTNKKL
+1 M
-7 KLAAMS
+7 
-13 VALTAC
+13 
-19 VAAQPMAAHA
+19 
-29 VEGPDPAEDNAAP
+29 
-42 QAEPVAESSTP
+42 
-53 APVAEEGEK
+53 
-62 QEKVGEQEEF
+62 
-72 FPPPVNEEAKSEE
+72 NEEAKSEE

-91 PGTKTDDIIIDYKPA
+91 PGTKTDDITIDYKPA
-106 EKPEEPGESGKD
+106 AKPEEPGESGED
-118 GETDGSEGSGE
+118 GETDGSDGSGE

-154 TGKDGKIGE
+154 TGEDGKIGE

-234 EEINLDDELGKDVR
+234 EEINLDDELGQDVR

-254 KDAKLGDYT
+254 KDAKLGGYT

-275 KTLTLKKTSPTEEKE
+275 KTLTLKKTSEPETKE
-290 MAAEDIAK
+290 MSAEDVAK
-298 LLDVPEGG
+298 LLDVSEGG
-306 VEKKE
+306 VEKKT
-311 ELDEEGNPKT
+311 DDEGNT
-321 TYTLKKEEIS
+321 TYTLKKEETS

-345 KITGNT
+345 EITGNSVKT
-351 VETTTETTLV
+351 RTETTLV
-361 LKVEKGTVDVNN
+361 LKVEKGTVDVDDK
-373 EDLTTEIELPSITAK
+373 DLTTKVELPSITAK

-405 GEMLQDEYYN
+405 GEMLKDEYYN

-434 KVKKMEDSKP
+434 KVKKTENTKP

-451 ERLGEGFTGDDNGVY
+451 ERLGEGFTADDNGVY
-466 YKGEK
+466 YQGEK
-471 LTFDQMEAVRKTL
+471 LNLDQMEAVRKTL

-502 GQESIESAK
+502 GQESIKSAE

-519 KAALTDAAR
+519 KAALTDAAKKT
-528 NAGIN
+528 GIN
-533 VETDDFKN
+533 VDSEDFKN

-567 VTLRYNGATVSAP
+567 VTLRYDGATVSAP
-580 QPGTPDSSKDTET
+580 QPGSSDPSKDTET

-627 GSGELPSLDGWTIA
+627 GSGELPSFDGWTIA
-641 SKDPEKGTTTYKKED
+641 SKDPEKGTTTYKKEE

-667 ITRTCTITESSAS
+667 ITRTCTITESSAF
-680 LSDTEKEEIAWAE
+680 LSDAEKEEIAWKE
-693 LLNQHPEYKNKDE
+693 LQNKTGKD
-706 LKAAGYN
+706 KATLLQEGYS
-713 INISSM
+713 IDIGSM
-719 DFSGIKC
+719 DFSGIKR
-726 VEWTIDE
+726 VEWTIDT

-738 KTDAKDLNDKL
+738 KTDTKDLNDKL

-757 SIDEKART
+757 SIDENAGT
-765 ITVDGKTYDKVT
+765 ITVDGNIYRNVT
-777 KTNDGYTCTVEDKNG
+777 KTDDGYTCTVEDKNG

-800 KQAGAPLTPEEIQT
+800 KKAGAPLTPEEIQT

-840 GNETITVDYSTLSET
+840 GDETITVDYSTLSET

-868 TDIIKDN
+868 TGIIKDD

-890 EIQSKLLPGEELW
+890 EIQSKLQPDEELW
-903 IGNLEVTDKTEKTDI
+903 IGKTKIDSTTQKEDI
-918 IKYFTTAI
+918 IKYFTKAI

-934 ELIKALQEQERIAKN
+934 ELIKALQEQERIAKS

-993 LTWWGGYYYYTDANG
+993 STWWGGYYYYTDANG

-1043 KDDKVDQTDCVLV
+1043 KDGKVDQTDCVLV
-1056 SKNLKLEWNYDA
+1056 SKDLKLEWNYDA
-1068 GNLVNGKGNQLVGL
+1068 GNLVNGKGNQTVGL

-1094 GNGHYEYDRGTPN
+1094 GDGHYEYDRGNPN
-1107 NCPDKSAYYKL
+1107 KNPDKSAYYKL
-1118 TGTVAYDPIKE
+1118 TGTVAYDPIKDKD
-1129 NGSIKLYQGQRGDYW
+1129 GSIKLYQGQWGDYW
-1144 TPGISAEDQAINA
+1144 NPGISAEDEAINA
-1157 YLKATGSSKTAASLT
+1157 YLKATGSSKTYRDLT
-1172 KKERDAIVGTYVV
+1172 TKERNAIVGTYVV
-1185 QIGTTG
+1185 KIGTTG

-1204 KSSELTAYGYMT
+1204 KSSELTAYGYMS

-1237 GGYDLMISKLTQVSE
+1237 GGYDLMISELTQVSE
-1252 GKVVGQTESTIKTI
+1252 GKVIGQTESTIKTI

-1273 SSQDFANR
+1273 SSQDFAKR

-1287 QTTTHKTSESATAYG
+1287 QTTTTHKTGEGATAYG
-1302 ENTSGGFDG
+1302 ENTSGDFDG
-1311 AYTQNKSETV
+1311 AYTQKKSETV
-1321 TGSGTGK
+1321 EGSGTGK

-1339 KLFTGSGSKE
+1339 KIFSGSGSKE
-1349 HDEGKVSYT
+1349 HDEGSVSYT
-1358 YRTTDKV
+1358 HRTTDKV
-1365 DTTPVSKETV
+1365 NTTPVSKETV

-1406 VTPPVDP
+1406 VTPPE
-1413 DTPDGPVEDETPDEV
+1413 TPVEDETPDEV
-1428 MTPETP
+1428 VTPETP
-1434 ELPAVQ
+1434 ELPPVQ
-1440 DAAPDEVVLPAEPE
+1440 DATPDAPVLPSDAV

-1459 DATALPQTGVNWMA
+1459 DALPQTGVNWMA
-1473 ALGMAFS
+1473 SLGMAFS

>member
-29 VEGPDPAEDNAAP
+29 VEGPDSVEDNAAP
-42 QAEPVAESSTP
+42 QAEP
-53 APVAEEGEK
+53 APVEGKTAEGEVEGEEEK
-62 QEKVGEQEEF
+62 QEEF
-72 FPPPVNEEAKSEE
+72 VPPVNDEAKKDD

-91 PGTKTDDIIIDYKPA
+91 PGTKTDDITIDYKPA
-106 EKPEEPGESGKD
+106 EKPEEP
-118 GETDGSEGSGE
+118 GE

-254 KDAKLGDYT
+254 KDAKLGGYT

-298 LLDVPEGG
+298 LLDVPEDG
-306 VEKKE
+306 VEKKT
-311 ELDEEGNPKT
+311 DDEGNT
-321 TYTLKKEEIS
+321 TYTLKKEETS

-345 KITGNT
+345 EITGNS
-351 VETTTETTLV
+351 VKTTTETTLV
-361 LKVEKGTVDVNN
+361 LKVEKGTVDVD
-373 EDLTTEIELPSITAK
+373 EKDLTTEIKLPSITAK

-394 TDVIEISSEKL
+394 MDVIEISSEKL
-405 GEMLQDEYYN
+405 GEMLKDEYYN
-415 NVTGEYV
+415 NDTGEYV
-422 YTENV
+422 YTETDAN
-427 DGKEYTY
+427 GKEYTY
-434 KVKKMEDSKP
+434 KVKKTEDTKQ
-444 LTNAQLA
+444 LTNKQLA
-451 ERLGEGFTGDDNGVY
+451 DRLGEGFTGDDNGVY

-471 LTFDQMEAVRKTL
+471 LTFDQKEAVRKTL

-502 GQESIESAK
+502 GQESIKSAE

-567 VTLRYNGATVSAP
+567 VTLRYDGATVSAP
-580 QPGTPDSSKDTET
+580 QPGTPDSSKGTET

-602 TGTAYVT
+602 TGTAYVN

-680 LSDTEKEEIAWAE
+680 LSDTEKEEIAWNE
-693 LLNQHPEYKNKDE
+693 LQNKTGKD
-706 LKAAGYN
+706 KATLIQEGYS
-713 INISSM
+713 IDIGSM
-719 DFSGIKC
+719 DFSGIKR

-757 SIDEKART
+757 SIDEKAGT

-840 GNETITVDYSTLSET
+840 GDETITVDYSTLSET

-993 LTWWGGYYYYTDANG
+993 STWWGGYYYYTDANG

-1068 GNLVNGKGNQLVGL
+1068 GNLVNGKGNQPVGL

-1094 GNGHYEYDRGTPN
+1094 GDGHYEYDRGNPN

-1129 NGSIKLYQGQRGDYW
+1129 NGSIKLYQGGYDGW
-1144 TPGISAEDQAINA
+1144 HWVSAEDQAINA

-1172 KKERDAIVGTYVV
+1172 KKERNAIVGTYVV
-1185 QIGTTG
+1185 KIGTTG

-1204 KSSELTAYGYMT
+1204 KTSELTAYGYMT

-1287 QTTTHKTSESATAYG
+1287 QTTTHKTSERATAYG

-1339 KLFTGSGSKE
+1339 KLFSGKGETSYDTGSI
-1349 HDEGKVSYT
+1349 SYS
-1358 YRTTDKV
+1358 YRTTEKV
-1365 DTTPVSKETV
+1365 GTTALSKETV

-1392 TVTVNGEETVIVPP
+1392 TVTVDGEETVIVPP
-1406 VTPPVDP
+1406 VTPPE
-1413 DTPDGPVEDETPDEV
+1413 TPVEDETPDEV
-1428 MTPETP
+1428 VTPETP
-1434 ELPAVQ
+1434 ELPPVQ
-1440 DAAPDEVVLPAEPE
+1440 DATPDDAAPETPVLPSDAV

-1459 DATALPQTGVNWMA
+1459 DALPQTGVNWMA

>member
-29 VEGPDPAEDNAAP
+29 VEGPDSVEDNAAP
-42 QAEPVAESSTP
+42 QAEP
-53 APVAEEGEK
+53 APVEGKTAEGEVEGEEEK
-62 QEKVGEQEEF
+62 QEEF
-72 FPPPVNEEAKSEE
+72 VPPVNDEAKSEE

-91 PGTKTDDIIIDYKPA
+91 PGTKTDDITIDYKPA
-106 EKPEEPGESGKD
+106 EKPEEP
-118 GETDGSEGSGE
+118 GE

-154 TGKDGKIGE
+154 TGEDGKIGT

-234 EEINLDDELGKDVR
+234 EEIDLNKELGEVR

-254 KDAKLGDYT
+254 KDAKLGGYT
-263 VDKVE
+263 VKEVE
-268 PAKDGNS
+268 PSEDGNS
-275 KTLTLKKTSPTEEKE
+275 KTLTLKKTSEPETKE
-290 MAAEDIAK
+290 MSAEDVAK

-306 VEKKE
+306 VEKKT
-311 ELDEEGNPKT
+311 DDEGNT
-321 TYTLKKEEIS
+321 TYTLKKEETS
-331 TDENGNTVTRVTYY
+331 TDENGNTVTRTTYY
-345 KITGNT
+345 EITGNT

-361 LKVEKGTVDVNN
+361 LKVEKGTETKKDQ
-373 EDLTTEIELPSITAK
+373 DLSTEAELPDSITVK
-388 NTDETK
+388 NGKSELKVSKDILEKALDNGGTYTDTDKNITYTVTK
-394 TDVIEISSEKL
+394 KEESSTKL
-405 GEMLQDEYYN
+405 SNE
-415 NVTGEYV
+415 
-422 YTENV
+422 
-427 DGKEYTY
+427 
-434 KVKKMEDSKP
+434 
-444 LTNAQLA
+444 QLA
-451 ERLGEGFTGDDNGVY
+451 KRLGDGFTYNAADDSIS

-471 LTFDQMEAVRKTL
+471 LTISQNDVYRKLL
-484 SYTVEVTEVTK
+484 SYDVTVTETIK
-495 TPGQVEG
+495 NEGQVEG
-502 GQESIESAK
+502 GQASIDKANND
-511 ETAKLEAI
+511 AKLEAI
-519 KAALTDAAR
+519 KAALTDAAKKT
-528 NAGIN
+528 GIN
-533 VETDDFKN
+533 VDSEDFKN

-567 VTLRYNGATVSAP
+567 VTLCYDGATVSAP
-580 QPGTPDSSKDTET
+580 EPGSSDPSKNTET
-593 RKDVTDNVI
+593 REDIKDYTV

-627 GSGELPSLDGWTIA
+627 GSGELPSLEGWTFDSI
-641 SKDPEKGTTTYKKED
+641 DTEKGTTTYKKEE

-693 LLNQHPEYKNKDE
+693 LLKQHPEYKNKDE

-719 DFSGIKC
+719 DFSGIKR

-814 ALAGQYSVSADSI
+814 ALAGQYSVPADSI

-840 GNETITVDYSTLSET
+840 GDETITVDYSTLSET

-890 EIQSKLLPGEELW
+890 EIQNKLQPDEELW
-903 IGNLEVTDKTEKTDI
+903 IGKTKIDSTTKKEDI
-918 IKYFTTAI
+918 IKYFTKAI

-934 ELIKALQEQERIAKN
+934 ELIKALQEQERIAKS

-963 KKNYYSGEKTDEFK
+963 KKNYYSGEKTGEFK
-977 SFSKAPD
+977 YFSKAPD

-993 LTWWGGYYYYTDANG
+993 STWGWNGYYYYTDANG
-1008 QEVRVHSNTVHY
+1008 HEVRVDSNTVHS

-1026 IGHLDLASGSK
+1026 IKHLDLASGSK

-1043 KDDKVDQTDCVLV
+1043 EDGKVNQTDCVLV
-1056 SKNLKLEWNYDA
+1056 SKDLKLEWNYDA
-1068 GNLVNGKGNQLVGL
+1068 GKLVNGKDNQTVGL

-1094 GNGHYEYDRGTPN
+1094 GSGHYEYDRGNRN
-1107 NCPDKSAYYKL
+1107 NNPDKSAYYKL

-1129 NGSIKLYQGQRGDYW
+1129 NGSIKLYQGGYDGWYW
-1144 TPGISAEDQAINA
+1144 VSAEDQAINA
-1157 YLKATGSSKTAASLT
+1157 YLEATGSSKTAASLT

-1237 GGYDLMISKLTQVSE
+1237 GGYDLMISELTQVSE
-1252 GKVVGQTESTIKTI
+1252 GKVIGQTESTIKTI

-1273 SSQDFANR
+1273 SSQDFAKR

-1287 QTTTHKTSESATAYG
+1287 QTTTTHKTGEGATAYG
-1302 ENTSGGFDG
+1302 ENTSGDFDG
-1311 AYTQNKSETV
+1311 AYTQKKSETV
-1321 TGSGTGK
+1321 EGSGTGK

-1339 KLFTGSGSKE
+1339 KIFSGSGSKE
-1349 HDEGKVSYT
+1349 HDEGSVSYT
-1358 YRTTDKV
+1358 HRTTDKV
-1365 DTTPVSKETV
+1365 NTTPVSKETV

-1406 VTPPVDP
+1406 VTPPE
-1413 DTPDGPVEDETPDEV
+1413 TPVEDETPDEV
-1428 MTPETP
+1428 VMTPETP
-1434 ELPAVQ
+1434 ELPPVQ
-1440 DAAPDEVVLPAEPE
+1440 DATPDAPVLPSDAV

-1459 DATALPQTGVNWMA
+1459 DALPQTGVNWMA

-1488 AFASLKYK
+1488 AFASLRYK

>member
-29 VEGPDPAEDNAAP
+29 VEGPDSVEDNAAP
-42 QAEPVAESSTP
+42 QAEPVAESPTP

-62 QEKVGEQEEF
+62 QEEVGEQEEF
-72 FPPPVNEEAKSEE
+72 VPPVNEEAKKDD

-106 EKPEEPGESGKD
+106 EKPDETGKSGED
-118 GETDGSEGSGE
+118 GEVDGSEGSGE

-183 EVKKGDPVVGK
+183 EVKKGESVVGK

-248 PDWKTD
+248 PNWKTD
-254 KDAKLGDYT
+254 KDAKLGGYT
-263 VDKVE
+263 VKEVE
-268 PAKDGNS
+268 PSEDGNS
-275 KTLTLKKTSPTEEKE
+275 KTLTLKKTSEPETKK
-290 MAAEDIAK
+290 MSAEDVAK

-306 VEKKE
+306 VEKKT
-311 ELDEEGNPKT
+311 DDEGNT
-321 TYTLKKEEIS
+321 TYTLKKEETS

-345 KITGNT
+345 KITDNT

-361 LKVEKGTVDVNN
+361 LKVEKGTVDVDN
-373 EDLTTEIELPSITAK
+373 EDLTTEIKLPSITAK

-405 GEMLQDEYYN
+405 GKMLDDKNYN
-415 NVTGEYV
+415 KDTGEYV
-422 YTENV
+422 YTETV

-434 KVKKMEDSKP
+434 KVKKTENTKP
-444 LTNAQLA
+444 LTPAQLA
-451 ERLGEGFTGDDNGVY
+451 ERLGEGFTADDNGVY

-484 SYTVEVTEVTK
+484 SYTVEVTEITK

-502 GQESIESAK
+502 GQESIKSAE

-680 LSDTEKEEIAWAE
+680 LSDTEKEEIAWNE
-693 LLNQHPEYKNKDE
+693 LQNKTGKD
-706 LKAAGYN
+706 KATLIQEGYS
-713 INISSM
+713 IDIGSM
-719 DFSGIKC
+719 DFSGIKR

-757 SIDEKART
+757 SIDEKAGT

-777 KTNDGYTCTVEDKNG
+777 KTADGYTCTVEDKNG

-814 ALAGQYSVSADSI
+814 ALAGQYSVPADSI

-840 GNETITVDYSTLSET
+840 GDETITVDYSTLSET

-993 LTWWGGYYYYTDANG
+993 STWWGGYYYYTDANG

-1043 KDDKVDQTDCVLV
+1043 KDGNVDQTDCVLV
-1056 SKNLKLEWNYDA
+1056 SKNLEWNYDA
-1068 GNLVNGKGNQLVGL
+1068 GNLVNGKGNQPVGL
-1082 DSKISWDDEGGE
+1082 DSKISWDDEGGK
-1094 GNGHYEYDRGTPN
+1094 GNGHYEYDRGNPN

-1129 NGSIKLYQGQRGDYW
+1129 NGNIKLYQGGFDDYW
-1144 TPGISAEDQAINA
+1144 YWVSAEDQAINA
-1157 YLKATGSSKTAASLT
+1157 YLKATGSNKTAASLT

-1185 QIGTTG
+1185 KIGTTG

-1204 KSSELTAYGYMT
+1204 KTSELTAYGYMT

-1302 ENTSGGFDG
+1302 ENTSGGFNG
-1311 AYTQNKSETV
+1311 AYTQDKSETV

-1339 KLFTGSGSKE
+1339 KLFSGKGETSYDTGS
-1349 HDEGKVSYT
+1349 VSYS

-1365 DTTPVSKETV
+1365 NTTPVSKETV

-1406 VTPPVDP
+1406 VTPPE
-1413 DTPDGPVEDETPDEV
+1413 TPVEDETPDEV
-1428 MTPETP
+1428 VTPETP
-1434 ELPAVQ
+1434 ELPPVQ
-1440 DAAPDEVVLPAEPE
+1440 DATPDEVVLPAEPE
-1454 LPAVQ
+1454 LPAVE
-1459 DATALPQTGVNWMA
+1459 AAAALPKTGVNWIA

>member
-29 VEGPDPAEDNAAP
+29 VEGPDSVEDNAAP
-42 QAEPVAESSTP
+42 QAEP
-53 APVAEEGEK
+53 APVEGKTAEGEVEGE
-62 QEKVGEQEEF
+62 EKKQEEF
-72 FPPPVNEEAKSEE
+72 VPPENDEAKKGD

-106 EKPEEPGESGKD
+106 EKPEEPGE
-118 GETDGSEGSGE
+118 
-129 TDETENPDGTYVKGD
+129 TDETENPDSTYVKGD
-144 VIDNSKKDEA
+144 VIDNNKKNEE

-248 PDWKTD
+248 PDWSTD
-254 KDAKLGDYT
+254 EKAKLGDYT
-263 VDKVE
+263 VKEVE
-268 PAKDGNS
+268 PSEDGNS
-275 KTLTLKKTSPTEEKE
+275 KTLTLKKTSEPETKK
-290 MAAEDIAK
+290 MSAEDVAK

-306 VEKKE
+306 VEKKT
-311 ELDEEGNPKT
+311 DDEGNT
-321 TYTLKKEEIS
+321 TYTLKKEETS

-345 KITGNT
+345 EITGNSVKT
-351 VETTTETTLV
+351 RTETTLV
-361 LKVEKGTVDVNN
+361 LKVEKGTVDVDDK
-373 EDLTTEIELPSITAK
+373 DLTTEIKLPSITAK

-434 KVKKMEDSKP
+434 KVKKTEDSKP

-484 SYTVEVTEVTK
+484 SYTVEVTEITK

-502 GQESIESAK
+502 GQESIKSAE

-680 LSDTEKEEIAWAE
+680 LSDTEKEEIAWNE
-693 LLNQHPEYKNKDE
+693 LQNKTGKD
-706 LKAAGYN
+706 KATLIQEGYS
-713 INISSM
+713 IDIGSM
-719 DFSGIKC
+719 DFSGIKR

-757 SIDEKART
+757 SIDEKAGT
-765 ITVDGKTYDKVT
+765 ITVDGDIYRNVT

-840 GNETITVDYSTLSET
+840 GDETITVDYSTLSET

-890 EIQSKLLPGEELW
+890 EIRSKLPPDEELW
-903 IGNLEVTDKTEKTDI
+903 IGNLEVTDKTKKTDI

-993 LTWWGGYYYYTDANG
+993 WTLWGGYYYYTDANG

-1068 GNLVNGKGNQLVGL
+1068 GNLVNGKDNQPVGL

-1094 GNGHYEYDRGTPN
+1094 GDGHYEYDRGTPN

-1185 QIGTTG
+1185 KIGTTD

-1204 KSSELTAYGYMT
+1204 KTSELTAYGYMT

-1339 KLFTGSGSKE
+1339 KLFSGKGETSYDTGS
-1349 HDEGKVSYT
+1349 VSYS
-1358 YRTTDKV
+1358 YRTPDEVITSA
-1365 DTTPVSKETV
+1365 VSKTTK

-1406 VTPPVDP
+1406 VTPPE
-1413 DTPDGPVEDETPDEV
+1413 TPVEDETPDEV
-1428 MTPETP
+1428 VTPETP
-1434 ELPAVQ
+1434 ELPPVQ
-1440 DAAPDEVVLPAEPE
+1440 DAAPDDAAPETPVLPSDAV

-1459 DATALPQTGVNWMA
+1459 DALPQTGVNWMA

>member
-19 VAAQPMAAHA
+19 VAAQPMVAHA

-42 QAEPVAESSTP
+42 QAEP
-53 APVAEEGEK
+53 APVEGKTAEGEVEGEEEK
-62 QEKVGEQEEF
+62 QEEF
-72 FPPPVNEEAKSEE
+72 VPPENDEAKKDD

-106 EKPEEPGESGKD
+106 EKPEEPGKSGED
-118 GETDGSEGSGE
+118 GETDGSDGSGE

-172 SSSTTVVDPDA
+172 SSSTTVVNPDA

-234 EEINLDDELGKDVR
+234 DQIDLNEELKNKDGKVEEPTWETKAED
-248 PDWKTD
+248 
-254 KDAKLGDYT
+254 KLGDYT
-263 VDKVE
+263 VKEVE
-268 PAKDGNS
+268 DTKGDPNS
-275 KTLTLKKTSPTEEKE
+275 KTLTLKKTSDSETKE
-290 MAAEDIAK
+290 MSAEDVAK
-298 LLDVPEGG
+298 LLDVPGDG
-306 VEKKE
+306 VEKKT
-311 ELDEEGNPKT
+311 DDEGNT
-321 TYTLKKEEIS
+321 TYTLKKEETS

-345 KITGNT
+345 EITGNS
-351 VETTTETTLV
+351 VKTTTETTLK
-361 LKVEKGTVDVNN
+361 LKVEKGTETKKDQN
-373 EDLTTEIELPSITAK
+373 LSTEAELPDSITVK
-388 NTDETK
+388 NGKSELKVSKDILEKALDNGGTYTDTDKNITYTVTK
-394 TDVIEISSEKL
+394 KEESSTKL
-405 GEMLQDEYYN
+405 SNE
-415 NVTGEYV
+415 
-422 YTENV
+422 
-427 DGKEYTY
+427 
-434 KVKKMEDSKP
+434 
-444 LTNAQLA
+444 QLA
-451 ERLGEGFTGDDNGVY
+451 KRLGDGFTYNAADDSIS

-471 LTFDQMEAVRKTL
+471 LTISQNDVYRKLL
-484 SYTVEVTEVTK
+484 SYDVTVTETIK
-495 TPGQVEG
+495 NEGQVEG
-502 GQESIESAK
+502 GQASIDKANND
-511 ETAKLEAI
+511 AKLEAI
-519 KAALTDAAR
+519 KAALTDAAKKT
-528 NAGIN
+528 GIN
-533 VETDDFKN
+533 VDSEDFKN

-567 VTLRYNGATVSAP
+567 VTLRYDGATVSAP
-580 QPGTPDSSKDTET
+580 QPGTPDSSKGTET

-602 TGTAYVT
+602 TGTAYVN

-627 GSGELPSLDGWTIA
+627 GSGELPSLEGWTFDGI
-641 SKDPEKGTTTYKKED
+641 DTEKGTTTYKKEE

-680 LSDTEKEEIAWAE
+680 LSDAEKEEIAWAE

-719 DFSGIKC
+719 DFSGIKR

-757 SIDEKART
+757 SIDEKAGT

-777 KTNDGYTCTVEDKNG
+777 KTDDGYTCTVEDKNG

-800 KQAGAPLTPEEIQT
+800 KKAGAPLTPEEIQT

-840 GNETITVDYSTLSET
+840 GDETITVDYSTLSET

-890 EIQSKLLPGEELW
+890 EIRNKLQPDEELW
-903 IGNLEVTDKTEKTDI
+903 IGKTKIDSTTQKEDI
-918 IKYFTTAI
+918 IKYFTKAI

-993 LTWWGGYYYYTDANG
+993 STWLWYGYYYYTDANG
-1008 QEVRVHSNTVHY
+1008 QEVRVDNNTVHY

-1043 KDDKVDQTDCVLV
+1043 EDGKVDQTDCVLV

-1068 GNLVNGKGNQLVGL
+1068 GNLVNGKGNQPVGL
-1082 DSKISWDDEGGE
+1082 DSKISWDDEGGK
-1094 GNGHYEYDRGTPN
+1094 GDGHYEYDRGNSN

-1144 TPGISAEDQAINA
+1144 TPGISAEDEAINA
-1157 YLKATGSSKTAASLT
+1157 YLKATGSNKTAASLT

-1237 GGYDLMISKLTQVSE
+1237 GGYDLMISELTQVRE

-1311 AYTQNKSETV
+1311 AYTQDKSETV

-1392 TVTVNGEETVIVPP
+1392 KVTVSGEETVIV
-1406 VTPPVDP
+1406 PPVDP

-1428 MTPETP
+1428 VTPETP

-1480 GMLLTIAG
+1480 GMVLTIAG

>member
-29 VEGPDPAEDNAAP
+29 VEGPDSVEDNAAP
-42 QAEPVAESSTP
+42 QAEP
-53 APVAEEGEK
+53 APVEGKTAEGEVEGEEEK
-62 QEKVGEQEEF
+62 QEEF
-72 FPPPVNEEAKSEE
+72 VPPVNDEAKKDD

-106 EKPEEPGESGKD
+106 EKPDESG
-118 GETDGSEGSGE
+118 ESGE
-129 TDETENPDGTYVKGD
+129 TDEPETPGDTHLKGD

-234 EEINLDDELGKDVR
+234 EEINLDDELGKDMR

-254 KDAKLGDYT
+254 KDAKLGGYT
-263 VDKVE
+263 VKEVE

-275 KTLTLKKTSPTEEKE
+275 KTLTLKKTSDSETKE
-290 MAAEDIAK
+290 MSAEDVAK

-321 TYTLKKEEIS
+321 TYILKKEETS

-345 KITGNT
+345 EITGNT
-351 VETTTETTLV
+351 VTTRTETTLV
-361 LKVEKGTVDVNN
+361 LKVEKGTVDVDNKN
-373 EDLTTEIELPSITAK
+373 LNTEIKLPSITAK
-388 NTDETK
+388 NADETK

-405 GEMLQDEYYN
+405 GEMLKDKYYN

-434 KVKKMEDSKP
+434 KVKKTENTKP
-444 LTNAQLA
+444 LTPAQLA
-451 ERLGEGFTGDDNGVY
+451 ERLGEGFTSDADGVY
-466 YKGEK
+466 YNGEK
-471 LTFDQMEAVRKTL
+471 LTFDQMDAVRKTL

-502 GQESIESAK
+502 GQESIKSAE

-567 VTLRYNGATVSAP
+567 VTLRYDGATVSAP
-580 QPGTPDSSKDTET
+580 QPGSSDPSKDTET

-656 TVTSPD
+656 TVISPD

-667 ITRTCTITESSAS
+667 ITRTCTITESSAP
-680 LSDTEKEEIAWAE
+680 LSDTEKEEIAWKA
-693 LLNQHPEYKNKDE
+693 LQNKTGKD
-706 LKAAGYN
+706 KATLIQEGYR
-713 INISSM
+713 IDIGSM
-719 DFSGIKC
+719 DFSGIKR
-726 VEWTIDE
+726 VEWTINE

-757 SIDEKART
+757 SIDEKAGT

-777 KTNDGYTCTVEDKNG
+777 KTDDGYTCTVEDKNG

-840 GNETITVDYSTLSET
+840 GDETITVDYSTLSET

-875 KDLEK
+875 KDLEE
-880 AYDELWKQIQ
+880 AYDALWKQIQ
-890 EIQSKLLPGEELW
+890 EIRSKLQPGEELW
-903 IGNLEVTDKTEKTDI
+903 IGKTKIDSTTKKEDI
-918 IKYFTTAI
+918 IKYFTKAI

-934 ELIKALQEQERIAKN
+934 ELIKALQEQERIAKS

-993 LTWWGGYYYYTDANG
+993 STWLLGGYYYYTDANG
-1008 QEVRVHSNTVHY
+1008 QEVRVDSNTVHY

-1037 LDLLPD
+1037 LDLLPNED
-1043 KDDKVDQTDCVLV
+1043 GKVDQTDCVLV
-1056 SKNLKLEWNYDA
+1056 SKGLKLEWNYDA
-1068 GNLVNGKGNQLVGL
+1068 GKLVNGKDNQTVGL

-1094 GNGHYEYDRGTPN
+1094 GSGHYEYDRGNRN
-1107 NCPDKSAYYKL
+1107 NNPDKSAYYKL
-1118 TGTVAYDPIKE
+1118 TGTVAYDPIKDKD
-1129 NGSIKLYQGQRGDYW
+1129 GSIKLYQGQWGDYW
-1144 TPGISAEDQAINA
+1144 NPGISAEDEAINA
-1157 YLKATGSSKTAASLT
+1157 YLKATGSSKTYRDLT
-1172 KKERDAIVGTYVV
+1172 TKERNAIVGTYVV
-1185 QIGTTG
+1185 KIGTTD

-1204 KSSELTAYGYMT
+1204 KTSELTAYGYMS

-1287 QTTTHKTSESATAYG
+1287 QTTTHKTSERATASG
-1302 ENTSGGFDG
+1302 ENTSGDFDG
-1311 AYTQNKSETV
+1311 TYTQKKSETV
-1321 TGSGTGK
+1321 EGSGTGK

-1339 KLFTGSGSKE
+1339 KIFSGSGSKE

-1392 TVTVNGEETVIVPP
+1392 KVTVSGEETVIVPP
-1406 VTPPVDP
+1406 V
-1413 DTPDGPVEDETPDEV
+1413 TPDGPVEDETPDEV
-1428 MTPETP
+1428 VTPETP
-1434 ELPAVQ
+1434 ELPPVQ
-1440 DAAPDEVVLPAEPE
+1440 DATPDDAAPETPVLPSDAV

-1459 DATALPQTGVNWMA
+1459 DALPQTGVNWFT

>member
-29 VEGPDPAEDNAAP
+29 VEGPDSVEDNAAP
-42 QAEPVAESSTP
+42 QAEP
-53 APVAEEGEK
+53 APVEGKTAEGEVEGEEEK
-62 QEKVGEQEEF
+62 QEEF
-72 FPPPVNEEAKSEE
+72 VPPVNDEAKKDD

-106 EKPEEPGESGKD
+106 EKPEEP
-118 GETDGSEGSGE
+118 GE

-209 GTETTTTTGTGK
+209 GTQTTTTTGTGE

-248 PDWKTD
+248 PNWETD
-254 KDAKLGDYT
+254 KDAKLGDYK

-275 KTLTLKKTSPTEEKE
+275 KELTLKKTSEPETKE
-290 MAAEDIAK
+290 MSAEDVAK

-306 VEKKE
+306 VEKKTD
-311 ELDEEGNPKT
+311 DEGKT
-321 TYTLKKEEIS
+321 TYILKKEETS

-434 KVKKMEDSKP
+434 KVKKTEDSKP

-484 SYTVEVTEVTK
+484 SYTVEVTEITK

-502 GQESIESAK
+502 GQESIKSAE

-602 TGTAYVT
+602 TGTAYVN

-680 LSDTEKEEIAWAE
+680 LSDTEKEEIAWNE
-693 LLNQHPEYKNKDE
+693 LQNKTGKD
-706 LKAAGYN
+706 KATLIQEGYS
-713 INISSM
+713 IDIGSM
-719 DFSGIKC
+719 DFSGIKR

-757 SIDEKART
+757 SIDEKAGT

-814 ALAGQYSVSADSI
+814 ALAGQYSVPADSI

-840 GNETITVDYSTLSET
+840 GDETITVDYSTLSET

-934 ELIKALQEQERIAKN
+934 ELIKALQEQERIAKS

-993 LTWWGGYYYYTDANG
+993 WTRWGGYYYYTDANG

-1043 KDDKVDQTDCVLV
+1043 KDGNVDQTDCVLV
-1056 SKNLKLEWNYDA
+1056 SKNLEWNYDA
-1068 GNLVNGKGNQLVGL
+1068 GNLVNGKGNQPVGL
-1082 DSKISWDDEGGE
+1082 DSKISWDDEGGK
-1094 GNGHYEYDRGTPN
+1094 GNGHYEYDRGNPN

-1129 NGSIKLYQGQRGDYW
+1129 NGNIKLYQGGFDDYW
-1144 TPGISAEDQAINA
+1144 YWVSAEDQAINA
-1157 YLKATGSSKTAASLT
+1157 YLKATGSNKTAASLT

-1185 QIGTTG
+1185 KIGTTG

-1204 KSSELTAYGYMT
+1204 KTSELTAYGYMT

-1237 GGYDLMISKLTQVSE
+1237 GGYDLMISKLTQVRE

-1281 LLELNK
+1281 LLELNQ
-1287 QTTTHKTSESATAYG
+1287 QTTTHKTSERATAYG

-1339 KLFTGSGSKE
+1339 KLFSGKGETSYDTGN
-1349 HDEGKVSYT
+1349 VSYT

-1365 DTTPVSKETV
+1365 NTTPVSKETV

-1392 TVTVNGEETVIVPP
+1392 TVTVDGEETVIV
-1406 VTPPVDP
+1406 PPVDP

-1428 MTPETP
+1428 VTPETP
-1434 ELPAVQ
+1434 ELPPVQ
-1440 DAAPDEVVLPAEPE
+1440 DATPDDAAPETPVLPSDAV

-1459 DATALPQTGVNWMA
+1459 DALPQTGVNWMA

>member
-29 VEGPDPAEDNAAP
+29 VEGPDSVEDNAAP
-42 QAEPVAESSTP
+42 QAEP
-53 APVAEEGEK
+53 APVEGKTAEGEVEGEEEK
-62 QEKVGEQEEF
+62 QEEF
-72 FPPPVNEEAKSEE
+72 VPPVNDEAKKDD

-106 EKPEEPGESGKD
+106 EKPEEPGKSGED
-118 GETDGSEGSGE
+118 GEADGSEGSGE

-163 ATKEETPDS
+163 ATKEETPEG

-254 KDAKLGDYT
+254 KDAKLGGYT

-361 LKVEKGTVDVNN
+361 LKVEKGTVDVDDK
-373 EDLTTEIELPSITAK
+373 DLTTEIKLPSITAK

-405 GEMLQDEYYN
+405 GEMLKDEYYN

-422 YTENV
+422 YTETV

-434 KVKKMEDSKP
+434 KVKKTEDTNS
-444 LTNAQLA
+444 LTNDQLA
-451 ERLGEGFTGDDNGVY
+451 NRLGDGFSVDADGDVC

-484 SYTVEVTEVTK
+484 SYTVEVTEITK

-502 GQESIESAK
+502 GQESIKSAE

-567 VTLRYNGATVSAP
+567 VTLRYDGATVSAP

-602 TGTAYVT
+602 TGTAYVN

-719 DFSGIKC
+719 DFSGIKR

-880 AYDELWKQIQ
+880 AYDALWEQIQ
-890 EIQSKLLPGEELW
+890 EIQSKLQPGEELW
-903 IGNLEVTDKTEKTDI
+903 IGNLEVTDKTKKTDI

-926 SPENMSKD
+926 SPENMSRD
-934 ELIKALQEQERIAKN
+934 ELIKALQEQERIAKS

-993 LTWWGGYYYYTDANG
+993 WTLWGGYYYYTDANG

-1043 KDDKVDQTDCVLV
+1043 KDGKVDQTDCVLV

-1068 GNLVNGKGNQLVGL
+1068 GNLVNGKGNQPVGL
-1082 DSKISWDDEGGE
+1082 DSKISWDDEGGK
-1094 GNGHYEYDRGTPN
+1094 GDGHYEYDRGDSN
-1107 NCPDKSAYYKL
+1107 NNPDKSAYYKL
-1118 TGTVAYDPIKE
+1118 TGTVAYDPIKDKD
-1129 NGSIKLYQGQRGDYW
+1129 GSIKLYQGQRGDYW

-1157 YLKATGSSKTAASLT
+1157 YLEATGSNKTAKDLSP
-1172 KKERDAIVGTYVV
+1172 KERNAIVGTYVV
-1185 QIGTTG
+1185 KIGTTG

-1198 GYQVYL
+1198 GYQVYR
-1204 KSSELTAYGYMT
+1204 KTSELTAYGYMT

-1281 LLELNK
+1281 LLELNQ
-1287 QTTTHKTSESATAYG
+1287 QTTTHKTSERATAYG

-1311 AYTQNKSETV
+1311 AYTQDKSETV

-1339 KLFTGSGSKE
+1339 KLFSGKGETSYDTGS
-1349 HDEGKVSYT
+1349 VSYS

-1365 DTTPVSKETV
+1365 NTTPVSKETV

-1406 VTPPVDP
+1406 VDP

-1428 MTPETP
+1428 VTPETP
-1434 ELPAVQ
+1434 ELPPVQ
-1440 DAAPDEVVLPAEPE
+1440 DATPDDAAPETPVLPSDAV

>member
-1 MTNKKL
+1 MLWK
-7 KLAAMS
+7 
-13 VALTAC
+13 
-19 VAAQPMAAHA
+19 
-29 VEGPDPAEDNAAP
+29 AP
-42 QAEPVAESSTP
+42 TLSRITLPRRP
-53 APVAEEGEK
+53 NPPLW
-62 QEKVGEQEEF
+62 KVRPQKARSRAKRASRRSL
-72 FPPPVNEEAKSEE
+72 PPPVNEEAKSEE

-91 PGTKTDDIIIDYKPA
+91 PGTKTDDITIDYKPA
-106 EKPEEPGESGKD
+106 EKPEQPGKSGED
-118 GETDGSEGSGE
+118 GEADGSEGSGE

-154 TGKDGKIGE
+154 TGKDGKIGT

-254 KDAKLGDYT
+254 KDAKLGGYT

-268 PAKDGNS
+268 PAEDGNS
-275 KTLTLKKTSPTEEKE
+275 KELTLKKTSEPETKE
-290 MAAEDIAK
+290 MSAEDVAK

-345 KITGNT
+345 EITGNS
-351 VETTTETTLV
+351 VKTTTETTLK
-361 LKVEKGTVDVNN
+361 LKVEKGTVDVD
-373 EDLTTEIELPSITAK
+373 EKDLTTKVELPSITAK

-405 GEMLQDEYYN
+405 GEMLKDEYYN
-415 NVTGEYV
+415 NDTGEYV

-434 KVKKMEDSKP
+434 KVKKTENTKP

-451 ERLGEGFTGDDNGVY
+451 DRLGEGFTGDDNGVY

-471 LTFDQMEAVRKTL
+471 LNLDQMEAVRKTL

-502 GQESIESAK
+502 GQESIKSAE

-519 KAALTDAAR
+519 KAALTDAAKKT
-528 NAGIN
+528 GIN
-533 VETDDFKN
+533 VDSEDFKN

-567 VTLRYNGATVSAP
+567 VTLRYNGATVSTD
-580 QPGTPDSSKDTET
+580 PGTPDSSKDTET

-641 SKDPEKGTTTYKKED
+641 SKDPEKGTTTYKKEE

-713 INISSM
+713 INISNM
-719 DFSGIKC
+719 DFSGIKR

-757 SIDEKART
+757 SIDEKAGT
-765 ITVDGKTYDKVT
+765 ITVDGKTYDNVT

-840 GNETITVDYSTLSET
+840 GDETITVDYSTLSET

-890 EIQSKLLPGEELW
+890 EIRSKLQPGEELW
-903 IGNLEVTDKTEKTDI
+903 IGKTKIDSTTQKEDI
-918 IKYFTTAI
+918 IKYFTKAI

-934 ELIKALQEQERIAKN
+934 ELIKALQEQERIAKS

-977 SFSKAPD
+977 YFSKAPD

-993 LTWWGGYYYYTDANG
+993 STWWGGYYYYTDATG

-1043 KDDKVDQTDCVLV
+1043 KDGKVDQTDCVLV
-1056 SKNLKLEWNYDA
+1056 SKDLKLEWNYDA
-1068 GNLVNGKGNQLVGL
+1068 GNLVNGKGNQTVGL

-1094 GNGHYEYDRGTPN
+1094 GDGHYEYDRGNSN

-1129 NGSIKLYQGQRGDYW
+1129 NGSIKLYQGGYDGWYW
-1144 TPGISAEDQAINA
+1144 VSAEDQAINA
-1157 YLKATGSSKTAASLT
+1157 YLEATGSSKTAASLT

-1237 GGYDLMISKLTQVSE
+1237 GGYDLMISELTQVRE

-1273 SSQDFANR
+1273 SSQDFAKR

-1287 QTTTHKTSESATAYG
+1287 QTTTTHKTGEGATAYG
-1302 ENTSGGFDG
+1302 ENTSGDFDG
-1311 AYTQNKSETV
+1311 TYTQKKSETV
-1321 TGSGTGK
+1321 EASGTGS

-1339 KLFTGSGSKE
+1339 KIFSGSGSKE
-1349 HDEGKVSYT
+1349 HDEGSVSYT
-1358 YRTTDKV
+1358 HRTTDKV
-1365 DTTPVSKETV
+1365 NTTPVSKETV
-1375 TTTDAHVD
+1375 TTTDAHVG

-1392 TVTVNGEETVIVPP
+1392 KVTVNGEETVIVPP
-1406 VTPPVDP
+1406 VTPPE
-1413 DTPDGPVEDETPDEV
+1413 TPVEDETPDEV
-1428 MTPETP
+1428 VTPETP
-1434 ELPAVQ
+1434 ELPPVQ
-1440 DAAPDEVVLPAEPE
+1440 DVTPDDAAPETPDLPSDVV

-1459 DATALPQTGVNWMA
+1459 DALPQTGVNWMA

>member
-1 MTNKKL
+1 M
-7 KLAAMS
+7 
-13 VALTAC
+13 
-19 VAAQPMAAHA
+19 
-29 VEGPDPAEDNAAP
+29 
-42 QAEPVAESSTP
+42 
-53 APVAEEGEK
+53 
-62 QEKVGEQEEF
+62 
-72 FPPPVNEEAKSEE
+72 NEEAKSEE

-91 PGTKTDDIIIDYKPA
+91 PGTKTDDITIDYKPA
-106 EKPEEPGESGKD
+106 EKPEQPGKSGED

-209 GTETTTTTGTGK
+209 GTQTTTTTGTGK

-248 PDWKTD
+248 PGWGTG

-268 PAKDGNS
+268 PAEDGNS
-275 KTLTLKKTSPTEEKE
+275 KELTLKKTSEPETKE
-290 MAAEDIAK
+290 MSAEDVAK

-306 VEKKE
+306 VEKKT
-311 ELDEEGNPKT
+311 DNEGNT
-321 TYTLKKEEIS
+321 TYTLKKEETS

-345 KITGNT
+345 EITGNSVKT
-351 VETTTETTLV
+351 RTETTLV
-361 LKVEKGTVDVNN
+361 LKVEKGTVDVD
-373 EDLTTEIELPSITAK
+373 EKDLTTKVELPSITAK

-405 GEMLQDEYYN
+405 GEMLKDEYYN

-434 KVKKMEDSKP
+434 KVKKMENTKP
-444 LTNAQLA
+444 LTPAQLA
-451 ERLGEGFTGDDNGVY
+451 ERLGEGFTADDNGVY

-471 LTFDQMEAVRKTL
+471 LNLDQMEAVRKTL

-502 GQESIESAK
+502 GQESIKSAE

-519 KAALTDAAR
+519 KAALTDAAKKT
-528 NAGIN
+528 GIN
-533 VETDDFKN
+533 VDSEDFKN

-552 QLNLSYTDADGNVHT
+552 QLNLSYTDVDGNVHT
-567 VTLRYNGATVSAP
+567 VTLRYDGATVSAP
-580 QPGTPDSSKDTET
+580 QPGSSDPSKDTET

-641 SKDPEKGTTTYKKED
+641 SKDPEKGTTTYKKEE

-680 LSDTEKEEIAWAE
+680 LSDTEKEEIAWKE
-693 LLNQHPEYKNKDE
+693 LQNKTGRD
-706 LKAAGYN
+706 KATLLQEGYS
-713 INISSM
+713 IDIGSM
-719 DFSGIKC
+719 DFSGIKR
-726 VEWTIDE
+726 VEWTIDT

-738 KTDAKDLNDKL
+738 KTDTKDLNDKL

-757 SIDEKART
+757 SIDENAGT
-765 ITVDGKTYDKVT
+765 ITVDGNIYRNVT
-777 KTNDGYTCTVEDKNG
+777 KTDDGYTCTVEDKNG

-840 GNETITVDYSTLSET
+840 GDETITVDYSTLSET

-868 TDIIKDN
+868 TGIIKDD

-890 EIQSKLLPGEELW
+890 EIQSKLQPGEELR
-903 IGNLEVTDKTEKTDI
+903 IGETKIDSTTQKEDI
-918 IKYFTTAI
+918 IKYFTKAI

-934 ELIKALQEQERIAKN
+934 ELIKALQEQERIAKS

-977 SFSKAPD
+977 YFSKAPD

-993 LTWWGGYYYYTDANG
+993 STWWGGYYYYTDATG

-1043 KDDKVDQTDCVLV
+1043 KDGKVDQTDCVLV
-1056 SKNLKLEWNYDA
+1056 SKDLKLEWNYDA
-1068 GNLVNGKGNQLVGL
+1068 GNLVNGKGNQTVGL

-1094 GNGHYEYDRGTPN
+1094 GDGHYEYDRGNRN
-1107 NCPDKSAYYKL
+1107 NNPDKSAYYKL

-1129 NGSIKLYQGQRGDYW
+1129 NGSIKLYQGGYDGW
-1144 TPGISAEDQAINA
+1144 HWVSAEDQAINA
-1157 YLKATGSSKTAASLT
+1157 YLKETGSNKTAASLT

-1185 QIGTTG
+1185 KIGTTG

-1204 KSSELTAYGYMT
+1204 KSSELTAYGYMS

-1237 GGYDLMISKLTQVSE
+1237 GGYDLMISELTQVRE

-1287 QTTTHKTSESATAYG
+1287 QTTTTHKTGEGATAYG
-1302 ENTSGGFDG
+1302 ENTSGDFDG
-1311 AYTQNKSETV
+1311 TYTQKKSETV
-1321 TGSGTGK
+1321 EGSGTGK

-1365 DTTPVSKETV
+1365 NTTPVSKETV
-1375 TTTDAHVD
+1375 TTTDAHVG

-1406 VTPPVDP
+1406 VTPPE
-1413 DTPDGPVEDETPDEV
+1413 TPVEDKTPDEV
-1428 MTPETP
+1428 VTPETP
-1434 ELPAVQ
+1434 ELPPVQ
-1440 DAAPDEVVLPAEPE
+1440 DATPDAPVLPSDAV

-1459 DATALPQTGVNWMA
+1459 DALPQTGVNWMA

-1480 GMLLTIAG
+1480 GMLLMVVG
-1488 AFASLKYK
+1488 AFTSLKYK

>member
-29 VEGPDPAEDNAAP
+29 VEGPDSVEDNAVP
-42 QAEPVAESSTP
+42 QAEP
-53 APVAEEGEK
+53 APVEGKTAEGEVEGEEEK
-62 QEKVGEQEEF
+62 QEEF
-72 FPPPVNEEAKSEE
+72 VPPENDEAKKDD

-91 PGTKTDDIIIDYKPA
+91 PGTKTDDITIDYKPA
-106 EKPEEPGESGKD
+106 EKPEEP
-118 GETDGSEGSGE
+118 GE

-254 KDAKLGDYT
+254 KDAKLGGYT

-298 LLDVPEGG
+298 LLDVPEDG
-306 VEKKE
+306 VEKKT
-311 ELDEEGNPKT
+311 DDEGNT
-321 TYTLKKEEIS
+321 TYTLKKEETS

-345 KITGNT
+345 EITGT
-351 VETTTETTLV
+351 SVKTRTETTLV
-361 LKVEKGTVDVNN
+361 LKVEKGTVDVD
-373 EDLTTEIELPSITAK
+373 EKDLTTEIELPSITAK

-405 GEMLQDEYYN
+405 GEMLKDEYYN
-415 NVTGEYV
+415 NDTGEYV
-422 YTENV
+422 YTETDAN
-427 DGKEYTY
+427 GKEYTY
-434 KVKKMEDSKP
+434 KVKKTEDTKQ
-444 LTNAQLA
+444 LTNKQLA
-451 ERLGEGFTGDDNGVY
+451 DRLGEGFTGDDNGVY

-471 LTFDQMEAVRKTL
+471 LTFDQKEAVRKTL
-484 SYTVEVTEVTK
+484 SYTVEVTEITK

-567 VTLRYNGATVSAP
+567 VTLRYDGATVSAASAGRSDP
-580 QPGTPDSSKDTET
+580 IKDTET

-602 TGTAYVT
+602 TGTAYVN

-627 GSGELPSLDGWTIA
+627 DSGELPSLDGWTVDTN
-641 SKDPEKGTTTYKKED
+641 DPEKGTTIYKKED
-656 TVTSPD
+656 TVTLSD
-662 GTSTK
+662 GTITK
-667 ITRTCTITESSAS
+667 ITRTCTITESSAP
-680 LSDTEKEEIAWAE
+680 LTDTEKEEIAWNE
-693 LLNQHPEYKNKDE
+693 LQNKTGKD
-706 LKAAGYN
+706 KATLIQEGYS
-713 INISSM
+713 IDIGSM
-719 DFSGIKC
+719 DFSGIKR
-726 VEWTIDE
+726 VEWTIYE

-738 KTDAKDLNDKL
+738 KTDAKDLHDKL

-814 ALAGQYSVSADSI
+814 ALAGQYSVPADSI

-840 GNETITVDYSTLSET
+840 GDETITVDYSTLSET

-890 EIQSKLLPGEELW
+890 EIQSKLQPGEELW

-926 SPENMSKD
+926 SPENMSRD
-934 ELIKALQEQERIAKN
+934 ELIKALQEQERIAKS

-993 LTWWGGYYYYTDANG
+993 WTRWGGYYYYTDANG

-1043 KDDKVDQTDCVLV
+1043 KDGKVDQTDCVLV

-1068 GNLVNGKGNQLVGL
+1068 GNLVNGKDNQPVGL
-1082 DSKISWDDEGGE
+1082 DSKISWDDEGGKGK
-1094 GNGHYEYDRGTPN
+1094 GNGHYEYDRGNPN

-1129 NGSIKLYQGQRGDYW
+1129 NGNIKLYQGGFDDYW
-1144 TPGISAEDQAINA
+1144 HWVSAEDQAINA

-1172 KKERDAIVGTYVV
+1172 KKERNAIVGTYVV
-1185 QIGTTG
+1185 KIGTTD

-1204 KSSELTAYGYMT
+1204 KTSELTAYGYMS

-1287 QTTTHKTSESATAYG
+1287 QTTTHKTSERATASG

-1311 AYTQNKSETV
+1311 AYTQDKSETV

-1358 YRTTDKV
+1358 YRTTDNV

-1428 MTPETP
+1428 VTPETP
-1434 ELPAVQ
+1434 ELPPVQ
-1440 DAAPDEVVLPAEPE
+1440 DATPDDAAPETPVLPSDAV

-1459 DATALPQTGVNWMA
+1459 DALPQTGVNWMA

-1480 GMLLTIAG
+1480 GMLLMVVG
-1488 AFASLKYK
+1488 AFTSLKYK

>member
-1 MTNKKL
+1 M
-7 KLAAMS
+7 
-13 VALTAC
+13 
-19 VAAQPMAAHA
+19 
-29 VEGPDPAEDNAAP
+29 
-42 QAEPVAESSTP
+42 
-53 APVAEEGEK
+53 
-62 QEKVGEQEEF
+62 
-72 FPPPVNEEAKSEE
+72 NEEAKKDD

-209 GTETTTTTGTGK
+209 GTQTTTTTGTGEAK
-221 ADSST
+221 SET
-226 TITDTKKG
+226 TITDTKETEKG
-234 EEINLDDELGKDVR
+234 DKIDLNEELGEVR

-268 PAKDGNS
+268 PAEDGNS
-275 KTLTLKKTSPTEEKE
+275 KELTLKKTSPTEEKE

-306 VEKKE
+306 VEKKT
-311 ELDEEGNPKT
+311 DDEGNT
-321 TYTLKKEEIS
+321 TYTLKKEETS

-361 LKVEKGTVDVNN
+361 LKVEKGTETKKDQ
-373 EDLTTEIELPSITAK
+373 DLSTEAELPDSITVK
-388 NTDETK
+388 NGKSELKVSKDILEKALDNGGTYTDTDKNITYTVTK
-394 TDVIEISSEKL
+394 KEESSTKL
-405 GEMLQDEYYN
+405 SNE
-415 NVTGEYV
+415 
-422 YTENV
+422 
-427 DGKEYTY
+427 
-434 KVKKMEDSKP
+434 
-444 LTNAQLA
+444 QLA
-451 ERLGEGFTGDDNGVY
+451 KRLGDGFTYNAADDSIS

-471 LTFDQMEAVRKTL
+471 LTISQNDVYRKLL
-484 SYTVEVTEVTK
+484 SYDVTVTETIK
-495 TPGQVEG
+495 NEGQVEG
-502 GQESIESAK
+502 GQASIDKANND
-511 ETAKLEAI
+511 AKLEAI
-519 KAALTDAAR
+519 KAALTDAAKKT
-528 NAGIN
+528 GIN
-533 VETDDFKN
+533 VDSEDFKN

-567 VTLRYNGATVSAP
+567 VTLCYDGATVSAP
-580 QPGTPDSSKDTET
+580 EPGSSDPSKNTET
-593 RKDVTDNVI
+593 REDIKDYTV

-627 GSGELPSLDGWTIA
+627 GSGELPSLEGWTFDGI
-641 SKDPEKGTTTYKKED
+641 DTEKGTTTYKKEE

-667 ITRTCTITESSAS
+667 ITRTCTIKESSAS
-680 LSDTEKEEIAWAE
+680 LSDAEKEEIAWKE
-693 LLNQHPEYKNKDE
+693 LQNKTGKD
-706 LKAAGYN
+706 KATLLQEGYS
-713 INISSM
+713 IDIGSM
-719 DFSGIKC
+719 DFSGIKR
-726 VEWTIDE
+726 VEWTIDT

-738 KTDAKDLNDKL
+738 KTDTKDLNDKL

-757 SIDEKART
+757 SIDENAGT
-765 ITVDGKTYDKVT
+765 ITVDGNIYRNVT
-777 KTNDGYTCTVEDKNG
+777 KTDDGYTCTVEDKNG

-800 KQAGAPLTPEEIQT
+800 KKAGAPLTPEEIQT

-840 GNETITVDYSTLSET
+840 GDETITVDYSTLSET

-868 TDIIKDN
+868 TGIIKDD

-890 EIQSKLLPGEELW
+890 EIQSKLQPGEELR
-903 IGNLEVTDKTEKTDI
+903 IGETKIDSTTKKEDI
-918 IKYFTTAI
+918 IKYFTKAI
-926 SPENMSKD
+926 SPDNMSKD

-963 KKNYYSGEKTDEFK
+963 KKNYYSGEKTGEFK
-977 SFSKAPD
+977 YFSKAPD

-993 LTWWGGYYYYTDANG
+993 STWGWNGYYYYTDANG
-1008 QEVRVHSNTVHY
+1008 QEVRVHSNTVHS

-1043 KDDKVDQTDCVLV
+1043 EDGKVNQTDCVLV

-1068 GNLVNGKGNQLVGL
+1068 GKLVNGKDNQTVGL

-1094 GNGHYEYDRGTPN
+1094 GSGHYEYDRGNRN
-1107 NCPDKSAYYKL
+1107 NNPDKSAYYKL

-1129 NGSIKLYQGQRGDYW
+1129 NGSIKLYQGQWGDYW
-1144 TPGISAEDQAINA
+1144 NPGISAEDEAINA
-1157 YLKATGSSKTAASLT
+1157 YLKATGSSKTYRDLT
-1172 KKERDAIVGTYVV
+1172 TKERNAIVGTYVV
-1185 QIGTTG
+1185 KIGTTG

-1204 KSSELTAYGYMT
+1204 KSSELTAYGYMS

-1237 GGYDLMISKLTQVSE
+1237 GGYDLMISELTQVRE

-1273 SSQDFANR
+1273 SSQDFAKR

-1287 QTTTHKTSESATAYG
+1287 QTTTTHKTGEGATAYG
-1302 ENTSGGFDG
+1302 ENTSGDFDG
-1311 AYTQNKSETV
+1311 TYTQKKSETV
-1321 TGSGTGK
+1321 EGSGTGK

-1339 KLFTGSGSKE
+1339 KIFSGSGSKE
-1349 HDEGKVSYT
+1349 HDEGSVSYT
-1358 YRTTDKV
+1358 HRTTDKV
-1365 DTTPVSKETV
+1365 NTTPVSKETV
-1375 TTTDAHVD
+1375 TTTAAHVD

-1406 VTPPVDP
+1406 VTPPE
-1413 DTPDGPVEDETPDEV
+1413 TPVEDETPDEV
-1428 MTPETP
+1428 VTPETP
-1434 ELPAVQ
+1434 ELPPVQ
-1440 DAAPDEVVLPAEPE
+1440 DATPDAPVLPSDAV

-1459 DATALPQTGVNWMA
+1459 DALPQTGVNWMA

>member
-1 MTNKKL
+1 M
-7 KLAAMS
+7 
-13 VALTAC
+13 
-19 VAAQPMAAHA
+19 
-29 VEGPDPAEDNAAP
+29 
-42 QAEPVAESSTP
+42 
-53 APVAEEGEK
+53 
-62 QEKVGEQEEF
+62 
-72 FPPPVNEEAKSEE
+72 NEEAKKDD

-91 PGTKTDDIIIDYKPA
+91 PGTKTEDITIDYKPA
-106 EKPEEPGESGKD
+106 EKPEEPD
-118 GETDGSEGSGE
+118 E
-129 TDETENPDGTYVKGD
+129 TDEPETPGDTHLKGD
-144 VIDNSKKDEA
+144 VIDNSKKNEE
-154 TGKDGKIGE
+154 TGEDGKIGE

-234 EEINLDDELGKDVR
+234 EEINLDDELGQDVR

-254 KDAKLGDYT
+254 KDDKLGGYT

-275 KTLTLKKTSPTEEKE
+275 KTLTLKKTSEPETKE
-290 MAAEDIAK
+290 MSAEDVAK
-298 LLDVPEGG
+298 LLDVPEDG
-306 VEKKE
+306 VEKKTD
-311 ELDEEGNPKT
+311 DEGKT
-321 TYTLKKEEIS
+321 TYILKKEETS

-345 KITGNT
+345 KVNGNT
-351 VETTTETTLV
+351 VTTTTETTLV
-361 LKVEKGTVDVNN
+361 LKVEKGTVDVD
-373 EDLTTEIELPSITAK
+373 EKDLTTKVELPSIK
-388 NTDETK
+388 DE
-394 TDVIEISSEKL
+394 S
-405 GEMLQDEYYN
+405 
-415 NVTGEYV
+415 
-422 YTENV
+422 
-427 DGKEYTY
+427 GKEILSAKQLNDLLKDQKPGEDGTY
-434 KVKKMEDSKP
+434 KIEKEANGKTYLYTITESTDQGTL
-444 LTNAQLA
+444 LTNEQLA
-451 ERLGEGFTGDDNGVY
+451 DRLGDGFTADDNGVY

-471 LTFDQMEAVRKTL
+471 LNLDQMEAVRKTL

-502 GQESIESAK
+502 GQESIKSAE

-519 KAALTDAAR
+519 KAALTDAAKKT
-528 NAGIN
+528 GIN
-533 VETDDFKN
+533 VDSEDFKN

-552 QLNLSYTDADGNVHT
+552 QLNLSYTDVDGNVHT
-567 VTLRYNGATVSAP
+567 VTLRYDGATVSAP
-580 QPGTPDSSKDTET
+580 QPGSSDPSKDTET

-641 SKDPEKGTTTYKKED
+641 SKDPEKGTTTYKKEE

-680 LSDTEKEEIAWAE
+680 LTDTEKEEIAWKE
-693 LLNQHPEYKNKDE
+693 LQNKTGRD
-706 LKAAGYN
+706 KATLLQEGYS
-713 INISSM
+713 IDIGSM
-719 DFSGIKC
+719 DFSGIKR
-726 VEWTIDE
+726 VEWTIDT

-738 KTDAKDLNDKL
+738 KTDTKDLNDKL

-757 SIDEKART
+757 SIDENAGT
-765 ITVDGKTYDKVT
+765 ITVDGNIYRNVT
-777 KTNDGYTCTVEDKNG
+777 KTDDGYTCTVEDKNG

-840 GNETITVDYSTLSET
+840 GDETITVDYSTLSET

-868 TDIIKDN
+868 TGIIKDD

-890 EIQSKLLPGEELW
+890 EIQSKLQPGEELR
-903 IGNLEVTDKTEKTDI
+903 IGETKIDSTTKKEDI
-918 IKYFTTAI
+918 IKYFTKAI
-926 SPENMSKD
+926 SPDNMSKD

-977 SFSKAPD
+977 YFSKAPD
-984 GSKIEVYWK
+984 DSKIEVYWK
-993 LTWWGGYYYYTDANG
+993 WTWWGGYYYYTDANG
-1008 QEVRVHSNTVHY
+1008 QEVRVHSNTVHS

-1043 KDDKVDQTDCVLV
+1043 EDGKVNQTDCVLV
-1056 SKNLKLEWNYDA
+1056 SKDLKLEWNYDA
-1068 GNLVNGKGNQLVGL
+1068 GKLVNGKDNQTVGL

-1094 GNGHYEYDRGTPN
+1094 GSGHYEYDRGNRN
-1107 NCPDKSAYYKL
+1107 NNPDKSAYYKL

-1129 NGSIKLYQGQRGDYW
+1129 NGSIKLYQGQWGDYW
-1144 TPGISAEDQAINA
+1144 NPGISAEDEAINA
-1157 YLKATGSSKTAASLT
+1157 YLKATGSSKTYRDLT
-1172 KKERDAIVGTYVV
+1172 TKERNAIVGTYVV
-1185 QIGTTG
+1185 KIGTTG

-1198 GYQVYL
+1198 GYQVYR
-1204 KSSELTAYGYMT
+1204 KTSELTAYGYMS

-1252 GKVVGQTESTIKTI
+1252 GKVIGQTESTIKTI

-1287 QTTTHKTSESATAYG
+1287 QTTTTHKTGEGATAYG
-1302 ENTSGGFDG
+1302 ENTSGDFDG
-1311 AYTQNKSETV
+1311 AYTQKKSETV
-1321 TGSGTGK
+1321 EGSGTGK

-1339 KLFTGSGSKE
+1339 KIFSGSGSKE
-1349 HDEGKVSYT
+1349 HDEGSVSYT
-1358 YRTTDKV
+1358 HRTTDKV
-1365 DTTPVSKETV
+1365 NTTPVSKETV

-1392 TVTVNGEETVIVPP
+1392 KVTVSGEETVIV
-1406 VTPPVDP
+1406 PPVDP
-1413 DTPDGPVEDETPDEV
+1413 DTPDGPVEDEIPDEV
-1428 MTPETP
+1428 VTPEAPELPPVQDATP
-1434 ELPAVQ
+1434 DAPVLPSDAVLPAVQ
-1440 DAAPDEVVLPAEPE
+1440 D
-1454 LPAVQ
+1454 
-1459 DATALPQTGVNWMA
+1459 ALPQTGVNWMA

-1488 AFASLKYK
+1488 AFTSLKYK

>member
-1 MTNKKL
+1 MTNKNL

-29 VEGPDPAEDNAAP
+29 VEGPDSVEDNAAP
-42 QAEPVAESSTP
+42 QAEP
-53 APVAEEGEK
+53 APVEGKTAEGEVEGEEEK
-62 QEKVGEQEEF
+62 QEEF
-72 FPPPVNEEAKSEE
+72 VPPVNDEAKKDD

-106 EKPEEPGESGKD
+106 EKPEEP
-118 GETDGSEGSGE
+118 GE

-183 EVKKGDPVVGK
+183 EVKKGESVVGK

-209 GTETTTTTGTGK
+209 GTQTTTTTGTGEAK
-221 ADSST
+221 SET

-248 PDWKTD
+248 PDWSTD
-254 KDAKLGDYT
+254 EKAKLGDYT
-263 VDKVE
+263 VKEVE
-268 PAKDGNS
+268 PSEDGNS
-275 KTLTLKKTSPTEEKE
+275 KTLTLKKTSEPETKK
-290 MAAEDIAK
+290 MSAEDVAK

-321 TYTLKKEEIS
+321 TYTLKKEETS

-345 KITGNT
+345 EITGNS
-351 VETTTETTLV
+351 VKTTTETTLV

-434 KVKKMEDSKP
+434 KVKKTEDSKP

-451 ERLGEGFTGDDNGVY
+451 DRLGEGFTGDDNGVY

-471 LTFDQMEAVRKTL
+471 LTFDQKEAVRKTL

-502 GQESIESAK
+502 GQESIKSAE

-519 KAALTDAAR
+519 KAALTDAAKKT
-528 NAGIN
+528 GIDVDSEN
-533 VETDDFKN
+533 FKN

-567 VTLRYNGATVSAP
+567 VTLRYDGATVSAP
-580 QPGTPDSSKDTET
+580 QPGSSDPIKDTET

-602 TGTAYVT
+602 TGTAYVN

-627 GSGELPSLDGWTIA
+627 DSGELPSLDGWTVDTN
-641 SKDPEKGTTTYKKED
+641 DPEKGTTIYKKED

-662 GTSTK
+662 GTITK

-719 DFSGIKC
+719 DFSGIKR

-840 GNETITVDYSTLSET
+840 GDETITVDYSTLSET

-890 EIQSKLLPGEELW
+890 EIQSKLQPGEELW

-934 ELIKALQEQERIAKN
+934 ELIKALQEQERIAKS

-993 LTWWGGYYYYTDANG
+993 WTRWGGYYYYTDANG

-1043 KDDKVDQTDCVLV
+1043 KDGNVDQTDCVLV

-1068 GNLVNGKGNQLVGL
+1068 GNLVNGKGNQPVGL

-1094 GNGHYEYDRGTPN
+1094 GDGHYEYDRGNPN

-1172 KKERDAIVGTYVV
+1172 KKERNAIVGTYVV
-1185 QIGTTG
+1185 KIGTTD

-1204 KSSELTAYGYMT
+1204 KTSELTAYGYMT

-1287 QTTTHKTSESATAYG
+1287 QTTTHKTSESATASG
-1302 ENTSGGFDG
+1302 ENTSGGFNG
-1311 AYTQNKSETV
+1311 AYTQDKSETV

-1339 KLFTGSGSKE
+1339 KLFSGKGETSYDTGS
-1349 HDEGKVSYT
+1349 VSYS

-1365 DTTPVSKETV
+1365 NTTPVSKETV

-1406 VTPPVDP
+1406 VTPPE
-1413 DTPDGPVEDETPDEV
+1413 TPVEDETPDEV
-1428 MTPETP
+1428 VTPETP
-1434 ELPAVQ
+1434 ELPPVQ
-1440 DAAPDEVVLPAEPE
+1440 DATPDDAAPETPVLPSDAV

-1459 DATALPQTGVNWMA
+1459 DALPQTGVNWMA

-1488 AFASLKYK
+1488 AFTSLKYK

>member
-1 MTNKKL
+1 
-7 KLAAMS
+7 
-13 VALTAC
+13 
-19 VAAQPMAAHA
+19 MAAHA
-29 VEGPDPAEDNAAP
+29 VEGPDSVEDNAAP
-42 QAEPVAESSTP
+42 QAEPVAESPTP

-62 QEKVGEQEEF
+62 QEEAGEQEEF
-72 FPPPVNEEAKSEE
+72 VPPENDEAKKDD

-91 PGTKTDDIIIDYKPA
+91 PGTETDDITIDYKPA
-106 EKPEEPGESGKD
+106 EKPEEP
-118 GETDGSEGSGE
+118 GE

-183 EVKKGDPVVGK
+183 EVKKGESVVGK

-209 GTETTTTTGTGK
+209 GTQTTTTTGIGK

-234 EEINLDDELGKDVR
+234 EEINLDDELGKDMR

-254 KDAKLGDYT
+254 KDAKLGGYT

-275 KTLTLKKTSPTEEKE
+275 KTLTLKKTSEPETKK
-290 MAAEDIAK
+290 MSAEDVAK
-298 LLDVPEGG
+298 LLDVPEDG
-306 VEKKE
+306 VEKKT
-311 ELDEEGNPKT
+311 DDEGNT
-321 TYTLKKEEIS
+321 TYTLKKEETS

-345 KITGNT
+345 EITGNSVKT
-351 VETTTETTLV
+351 RTETTLK

-415 NVTGEYV
+415 NDTGEYV
-422 YTENV
+422 YTETDAN
-427 DGKEYTY
+427 GKEYTY
-434 KVKKMEDSKP
+434 KVKKTEDTKP
-444 LTNAQLA
+444 LTNEQLA
-451 ERLGEGFTGDDNGVY
+451 KRLGNDFTYDSDDDSIS

-471 LTFDQMEAVRKTL
+471 LTFDQKEAVRKTL

-502 GQESIESAK
+502 GQESIKSA
-511 ETAKLEAI
+511 EEAAKLEAI

-567 VTLRYNGATVSAP
+567 VTLRYDGATVSAP
-580 QPGTPDSSKDTET
+580 QPGTPDSSKGTET

-602 TGTAYVT
+602 TGTAYVN

-627 GSGELPSLDGWTIA
+627 GSGKLPSLDGWTIA

-680 LSDTEKEEIAWAE
+680 LSDTEKEEIAWNE
-693 LLNQHPEYKNKDE
+693 LQNKTGKD
-706 LKAAGYN
+706 KATLIQEGYS
-713 INISSM
+713 IDIGSM
-719 DFSGIKC
+719 DFSGIKR

-814 ALAGQYSVSADSI
+814 ALAVQYSVYADSI

-934 ELIKALQEQERIAKN
+934 ELIKALQEQERIAKS

-993 LTWWGGYYYYTDANG
+993 WTLWGGYYYYTDANG

-1043 KDDKVDQTDCVLV
+1043 KDGNVDQTDCVLV

-1068 GNLVNGKGNQLVGL
+1068 GNLVNGKDNQPVGL

-1094 GNGHYEYDRGTPN
+1094 GDGHYEYDRGTPN

-1185 QIGTTG
+1185 KIGTTD

-1204 KSSELTAYGYMT
+1204 KTSELTAYGYMT

-1339 KLFTGSGSKE
+1339 KLFSGKGETSYDTGS
-1349 HDEGKVSYT
+1349 VSYS
-1358 YRTTDKV
+1358 YRTPDEVITSA
-1365 DTTPVSKETV
+1365 VSKTTK

-1406 VTPPVDP
+1406 VTPPE
-1413 DTPDGPVEDETPDEV
+1413 TPVEDETPDEV
-1428 MTPETP
+1428 VTPETP
-1434 ELPAVQ
+1434 ELPPVQ
-1440 DAAPDEVVLPAEPE
+1440 DAAPDDAAPETPVLPSDAV

-1459 DATALPQTGVNWMA
+1459 DALPQTGVNWMA

>member
-1 MTNKKL
+1 M
-7 KLAAMS
+7 
-13 VALTAC
+13 
-19 VAAQPMAAHA
+19 
-29 VEGPDPAEDNAAP
+29 
-42 QAEPVAESSTP
+42 
-53 APVAEEGEK
+53 
-62 QEKVGEQEEF
+62 
-72 FPPPVNEEAKSEE
+72 NEEAKSEE

-91 PGTKTDDIIIDYKPA
+91 PGTKTDDITIDYKPA
-106 EKPEEPGESGKD
+106 AKPEEPGE
-118 GETDGSEGSGE
+118 
-129 TDETENPDGTYVKGD
+129 TDEPETPGDTHLKGD
-144 VIDNSKKDEA
+144 VIDNSKKNEA
-154 TGKDGKIGE
+154 TGKDGKIGT

-234 EEINLDDELGKDVR
+234 EEINLDDELGQDVR
-248 PDWKTD
+248 PDWKTN
-254 KDAKLGDYT
+254 KDAKLGGYT

-275 KTLTLKKTSPTEEKE
+275 KTLTLKKTSEPETKE
-290 MAAEDIAK
+290 MSAEDVAK

-321 TYTLKKEEIS
+321 TYTLKKEETS

-345 KITGNT
+345 EITGNS
-351 VETTTETTLV
+351 VKTTTETTLV
-361 LKVEKGTVDVNN
+361 LKVEKGTVDVDDK
-373 EDLTTEIELPSITAK
+373 DLTTKVELPSITAK

-405 GEMLQDEYYN
+405 GEMLKDEYYN

-434 KVKKMEDSKP
+434 KVKKTENTKP
-444 LTNAQLA
+444 LTPAQLA
-451 ERLGEGFTGDDNGVY
+451 DRLGEGFTGDDNGVY

-471 LTFDQMEAVRKTL
+471 LNLDQMEAVRKTL

-502 GQESIESAK
+502 GQASIDKANND
-511 ETAKLEAI
+511 AKLEAI
-519 KAALTDAAR
+519 KAALTDAAKKT
-528 NAGIN
+528 GIN
-533 VETDDFKN
+533 VDSEDFKN

-567 VTLRYNGATVSAP
+567 VTLCYDGATVSAP
-580 QPGTPDSSKDTET
+580 EPGSSDPSKNTET
-593 RKDVTDNVI
+593 REDIKDYTV

-627 GSGELPSLDGWTIA
+627 GSGELPSLEGWTFDGI
-641 SKDPEKGTTTYKKED
+641 DTEKGTTTYKKEE

-680 LSDTEKEEIAWAE
+680 LSDAEKEEIAWKE
-693 LLNQHPEYKNKDE
+693 LQNKTGKD
-706 LKAAGYN
+706 KATLLQEGYS
-713 INISSM
+713 IDIGSM
-719 DFSGIKC
+719 DFSGIKR
-726 VEWTIDE
+726 VEWTIDT

-738 KTDAKDLNDKL
+738 KTDTKDLNDKL

-757 SIDEKART
+757 SIDENAGT
-765 ITVDGKTYDKVT
+765 ITVDGNIYRNVT
-777 KTNDGYTCTVEDKNG
+777 KTDDGYTCTVEDKNG

-800 KQAGAPLTPEEIQT
+800 KKAGAPPTPEEIQT

-840 GNETITVDYSTLSET
+840 GDETITVDYSTLSET

-868 TDIIKDN
+868 TGIIKDD

-890 EIQSKLLPGEELW
+890 EIQSKLQPGEELR
-903 IGNLEVTDKTEKTDI
+903 IGETKIDSTTKKEDI
-918 IKYFTTAI
+918 IKYFTKAI
-926 SPENMSKD
+926 SPDNMSKD

-963 KKNYYSGEKTDEFK
+963 KKNYYSGEKPGEFK
-977 SFSKAPD
+977 YFSKAPD

-993 LTWWGGYYYYTDANG
+993 STWGWNGYYYYTDANG
-1008 QEVRVHSNTVHY
+1008 HEVRVDSNTVHS

-1043 KDDKVDQTDCVLV
+1043 KDGKVDQTDCVLV

-1068 GNLVNGKGNQLVGL
+1068 GNLVNGKDNQTVGL

-1094 GNGHYEYDRGTPN
+1094 GSGHYEYDRGNRN
-1107 NCPDKSAYYKL
+1107 NNPDKSAYYKL

-1129 NGSIKLYQGQRGDYW
+1129 NGSIKLYQGGYDGW
-1144 TPGISAEDQAINA
+1144 HWVSAEDQAINA

-1172 KKERDAIVGTYVV
+1172 KKERNAIVGTYVV
-1185 QIGTTG
+1185 KIGTTD

-1204 KSSELTAYGYMT
+1204 KTSELTAYGYMT

-1227 KRQDGTWGYV
+1227 KRQTNSWDYV
-1237 GGYDLMISKLTQVSE
+1237 GGYDLMISKLTQVRE

-1273 SSQDFANR
+1273 SSQDFAKR

-1287 QTTTHKTSESATAYG
+1287 QTTTTHKTGEGATAYG

-1311 AYTQNKSETV
+1311 TYTQKKSETV
-1321 TGSGTGK
+1321 EGSGTGK

-1339 KLFTGSGSKE
+1339 KIFSGSGSKE
-1349 HDEGKVSYT
+1349 HDEGSVSYT
-1358 YRTTDKV
+1358 HRTTDKV
-1365 DTTPVSKETV
+1365 NTTPVSKETV

-1392 TVTVNGEETVIVPP
+1392 KVTVSGEETVIV
-1406 VTPPVDP
+1406 PPVDP

-1428 MTPETP
+1428 VTPETP
-1434 ELPAVQ
+1434 ELP
-1440 DAAPDEVVLPAEPE
+1440 P
-1454 LPAVQ
+1454 VQ

-1480 GMLLTIAG
+1480 GMLLMVVG
-1488 AFASLKYK
+1488 AFTSLKYK

>member
-1 MTNKKL
+1 M
-7 KLAAMS
+7 
-13 VALTAC
+13 
-19 VAAQPMAAHA
+19 
-29 VEGPDPAEDNAAP
+29 
-42 QAEPVAESSTP
+42 
-53 APVAEEGEK
+53 
-62 QEKVGEQEEF
+62 
-72 FPPPVNEEAKSEE
+72 NEEAKSEE

-91 PGTKTDDIIIDYKPA
+91 PGTKTDDITIDYKPA
-106 EKPEEPGESGKD
+106 EKPEQPGKSGED
-118 GETDGSEGSGE
+118 GEADGSEGSGE

-254 KDAKLGDYT
+254 KDAKLGGYT

-298 LLDVPEGG
+298 LLDVPEDG
-306 VEKKE
+306 VEKKT
-311 ELDEEGNPKT
+311 DDEGNT
-321 TYTLKKEEIS
+321 TYTLKKEETS

-345 KITGNT
+345 EITGNSVKT
-351 VETTTETTLV
+351 RTETTLV
-361 LKVEKGTVDVNN
+361 LKVEKGTVDVN
-373 EDLTTEIELPSITAK
+373 EKDLTTKVELPSITAK

-405 GEMLQDEYYN
+405 GEMLKDEYYN

-422 YTENV
+422 YTETV

-434 KVKKMEDSKP
+434 KVKKTEDTNS
-444 LTNAQLA
+444 LTNDQLA
-451 ERLGEGFTGDDNGVY
+451 NRLGDGFSVDADGDVC

-471 LTFDQMEAVRKTL
+471 LTFDQMKAVRKTL
-484 SYTVEVTEVTK
+484 SYTVAVTEVTK

-502 GQESIESAK
+502 GQESIKSAE

-519 KAALTDAAR
+519 KAALTDAAKKT
-528 NAGIN
+528 GIN
-533 VETDDFKN
+533 VDSEDFKN

-567 VTLRYNGATVSAP
+567 VTLRYNGATVSTDL
-580 QPGTPDSSKDTET
+580 GTPDSSKDTET
-593 RKDVTDNVI
+593 REDVKDYTV

-609 GSNTWTESGS
+609 GSNTWTESDS

-641 SKDPEKGTTTYKKED
+641 SKDPEKGTTTYKKEE

-680 LSDTEKEEIAWAE
+680 LSDAEKEEIAWKE
-693 LLNQHPEYKNKDE
+693 LQNKTGKD
-706 LKAAGYN
+706 KATLLQEGYS
-713 INISSM
+713 IDIGSM
-719 DFSGIKC
+719 DFSGIKR
-726 VEWTIDE
+726 VEWTIDT

-738 KTDAKDLNDKL
+738 KTDTKDLNDKL

-757 SIDEKART
+757 SIDENAGT
-765 ITVDGKTYDKVT
+765 ITVDGNIYRNVT
-777 KTNDGYTCTVEDKNG
+777 KTDDGYTCTVEDKNG

-800 KQAGAPLTPEEIQT
+800 KKAGAPLTPEEIQT

-840 GNETITVDYSTLSET
+840 GDETITVDYSTLSET

-868 TDIIKDN
+868 TGIIKDD

-890 EIQSKLLPGEELW
+890 EIQSKLQPGEELR
-903 IGNLEVTDKTEKTDI
+903 IGETKIDSTTKKEDI
-918 IKYFTTAI
+918 IKYFTKAI

-934 ELIKALQEQERIAKN
+934 ELIKALQEQERIAKS

-977 SFSKAPD
+977 YFSKAPD

-993 LTWWGGYYYYTDANG
+993 WTRWGGYYYYTDANG
-1008 QEVRVHSNTVHY
+1008 QEVRVHSNTVHS

-1043 KDDKVDQTDCVLV
+1043 KDGKVDQTDCVLV
-1056 SKNLKLEWNYDA
+1056 SKDLKLEWNYDA
-1068 GNLVNGKGNQLVGL
+1068 GNLVNGKGNQTVGL

-1094 GNGHYEYDRGTPN
+1094 GDGHYEYDRGNPN
-1107 NCPDKSAYYKL
+1107 KNPDKSAYYKL
-1118 TGTVAYDPIKE
+1118 TGTVAYDPIKDKD
-1129 NGSIKLYQGQRGDYW
+1129 GSIKLYQGQWGDYW
-1144 TPGISAEDQAINA
+1144 NPGISAEDEAINA
-1157 YLKATGSSKTAASLT
+1157 YLKATGSSKTYRDLT
-1172 KKERDAIVGTYVV
+1172 TKERNAIVGTYVV
-1185 QIGTTG
+1185 KIGTTG

-1204 KSSELTAYGYMT
+1204 KSSELTAYGYMS

-1237 GGYDLMISKLTQVSE
+1237 GGYDLMISELTQVRE

-1273 SSQDFANR
+1273 SSQDFAKR

-1287 QTTTHKTSESATAYG
+1287 QTTTTHKTGEGATAYG
-1302 ENTSGGFDG
+1302 ENTSGDFDG
-1311 AYTQNKSETV
+1311 TYTQKKSETV
-1321 TGSGTGK
+1321 EGSGTGK

-1339 KLFTGSGSKE
+1339 KIFSGSGSKE

-1358 YRTTDKV
+1358 HRTTDADKLK
-1365 DTTPVSKETV
+1365 TSAVSKTTTTV
-1375 TTTDAHVD
+1375 TDAHVEYD
-1383 YNYTSIETR
+1383 YTTIETR
-1392 TVTVNGEETVIVPP
+1392 KVTVSGEETVIVPP
-1406 VTPPVDP
+1406 VTPPE
-1413 DTPDGPVEDETPDEV
+1413 TPVEDETPDEV
-1428 MTPETP
+1428 VTPETP
-1434 ELPAVQ
+1434 ELPPVQ
-1440 DAAPDEVVLPAEPE
+1440 DATPDAPVLPSDAV

-1480 GMLLTIAG
+1480 GMLLMVVG
-1488 AFASLKYK
+1488 AFTSLKYK

>member
-1 MTNKKL
+1 M
-7 KLAAMS
+7 
-13 VALTAC
+13 
-19 VAAQPMAAHA
+19 
-29 VEGPDPAEDNAAP
+29 
-42 QAEPVAESSTP
+42 
-53 APVAEEGEK
+53 
-62 QEKVGEQEEF
+62 
-72 FPPPVNEEAKSEE
+72 NEEAKSEE

-91 PGTKTDDIIIDYKPA
+91 PGTKTDDITIDYKPA
-106 EKPEEPGESGKD
+106 AKPEEPGE
-118 GETDGSEGSGE
+118 
-129 TDETENPDGTYVKGD
+129 TDEPETPGDTHLKGD
-144 VIDNSKKDEA
+144 VIDNSKKNEA
-154 TGKDGKIGE
+154 TGKDGKIGT

-234 EEINLDDELGKDVR
+234 EGIDLNKELGEVR

-268 PAKDGNS
+268 NSKDGNS
-275 KTLTLKKTSPTEEKE
+275 KELTLKKTSEPETKE
-290 MAAEDIAK
+290 MSAEDVAK

-321 TYTLKKEEIS
+321 TYILKKEETS
-331 TDENGNTVTRVTYY
+331 TDENGNTVTRTTYY
-345 KITGNT
+345 EITGNT
-351 VETTTETTLV
+351 VKTTTETTLK
-361 LKVEKGTVDVNN
+361 LKVEKGTETKKDQ
-373 EDLTTEIELPSITAK
+373 DLSTEAELPDSITVK
-388 NTDETK
+388 NGKSELKVSKDILEKALDNGGTYTDTDKNITYTVTK
-394 TDVIEISSEKL
+394 KEESSTKL
-405 GEMLQDEYYN
+405 SNE
-415 NVTGEYV
+415 
-422 YTENV
+422 
-427 DGKEYTY
+427 
-434 KVKKMEDSKP
+434 
-444 LTNAQLA
+444 QLA
-451 ERLGEGFTGDDNGVY
+451 KRLGDGFTYNAADDSIS

-471 LTFDQMEAVRKTL
+471 LTISQNDVYRKLL
-484 SYTVEVTEVTK
+484 SYDVTVTETIK
-495 TPGQVEG
+495 NEGQVEG
-502 GQESIESAK
+502 GQASIDKANND
-511 ETAKLEAI
+511 AKLEAI
-519 KAALTDAAR
+519 KAALTDAAKKT
-528 NAGIN
+528 GIN
-533 VETDDFKN
+533 VDSEDFKN

-567 VTLRYNGATVSAP
+567 VTLRYNGATVSTDL
-580 QPGTPDSSKDTET
+580 GTPDSSKDTET
-593 RKDVTDNVI
+593 REDVKDYTV

-641 SKDPEKGTTTYKKED
+641 SKDPEKGTTTYKKEE

-680 LSDTEKEEIAWAE
+680 LSDTEKEEIAWKE
-693 LLNQHPEYKNKDE
+693 LQNKTGKD
-706 LKAAGYN
+706 KATLLQEGYS
-713 INISSM
+713 IDIGSM
-719 DFSGIKC
+719 DFSGIKR

-765 ITVDGKTYDKVT
+765 ITVDGKTYDNVT

-800 KQAGAPLTPEEIQT
+800 KQAGAPLTPDEIQT

-840 GNETITVDYSTLSET
+840 GDETITVDYSTLSET

-868 TDIIKDN
+868 TGIIKDD

-890 EIQSKLLPGEELW
+890 EIQSKLQPGEELR
-903 IGNLEVTDKTEKTDI
+903 IGETKIDSTTKKEDI
-918 IKYFTTAI
+918 IKYFTKAI
-926 SPENMSKD
+926 SPDNMSKD

-963 KKNYYSGEKTDEFK
+963 KKNYYSGEKTGEFK
-977 SFSKAPD
+977 YFSKAPD

-993 LTWWGGYYYYTDANG
+993 STWGWNGYYYYTDANG
-1008 QEVRVHSNTVHY
+1008 HEVRVDSNTVHS

-1026 IGHLDLASGSK
+1026 IKHLDLASGSK

-1043 KDDKVDQTDCVLV
+1043 EDGKVNQTDCVLV
-1056 SKNLKLEWNYDA
+1056 SKDLKLEWNYDA
-1068 GNLVNGKGNQLVGL
+1068 GKLVNGKDNQTVGL

-1094 GNGHYEYDRGTPN
+1094 GSGHYEYDRGNRN
-1107 NCPDKSAYYKL
+1107 NNPDKSAYYKL

-1129 NGSIKLYQGQRGDYW
+1129 NGSIKLYQGQWGDYW
-1144 TPGISAEDQAINA
+1144 NPGISAEDEAINA
-1157 YLKATGSSKTAASLT
+1157 YLKATGSSKTYRDLT
-1172 KKERDAIVGTYVV
+1172 TKERNAIVGTYVV
-1185 QIGTTG
+1185 KIGTTG

-1204 KSSELTAYGYMT
+1204 KSSELTAYGYMS

-1252 GKVVGQTESTIKTI
+1252 GKVIGQTESTIKTI

-1273 SSQDFANR
+1273 SSQDFAKR

-1287 QTTTHKTSESATAYG
+1287 QTTTTHKTGEGATAYG
-1302 ENTSGGFDG
+1302 ENTSGDFDG
-1311 AYTQNKSETV
+1311 TYTQKKSETV
-1321 TGSGTGK
+1321 EGSGTGK

-1339 KLFTGSGSKE
+1339 KIFSGSGSKE
-1349 HDEGKVSYT
+1349 HDEGSVSYT
-1358 YRTTDKV
+1358 HRTTDKV
-1365 DTTPVSKETV
+1365 NTTPVSKETV
-1375 TTTDAHVD
+1375 TTTDAHVG

-1392 TVTVNGEETVIVPP
+1392 KVTVNGEETVIVPP

-1428 MTPETP
+1428 VTPETP
-1434 ELPAVQ
+1434 ELPPVQ
-1440 DAAPDEVVLPAEPE
+1440 DATPDAPVLPSDAV

-1459 DATALPQTGVNWMA
+1459 DALPQTGVNWMA

-1480 GMLLTIAG
+1480 GMLLMVVG
-1488 AFASLKYK
+1488 AFTSLKYK

>member
-1 MTNKKL
+1 M
-7 KLAAMS
+7 
-13 VALTAC
+13 
-19 VAAQPMAAHA
+19 
-29 VEGPDPAEDNAAP
+29 
-42 QAEPVAESSTP
+42 
-53 APVAEEGEK
+53 
-62 QEKVGEQEEF
+62 
-72 FPPPVNEEAKSEE
+72 NEEAKKDD

-91 PGTKTDDIIIDYKPA
+91 PGTKTDDITIDYKPA
-106 EKPEEPGESGKD
+106 EKPEEPGE
-118 GETDGSEGSGE
+118 
-129 TDETENPDGTYVKGD
+129 TDEPETPGDTHLKGD

-154 TGKDGKIGE
+154 TGEDGKIGE

-209 GTETTTTTGTGK
+209 GTQTTTTTGTGK

-254 KDAKLGDYT
+254 KDDKLGGYT

-268 PAKDGNS
+268 PAEDGNS
-275 KTLTLKKTSPTEEKE
+275 KELTLKKTSEPETKE
-290 MAAEDIAK
+290 MSAEDVAK

-321 TYTLKKEEIS
+321 TYTLKKEETS

-351 VETTTETTLV
+351 VETTTETTLK
-361 LKVEKGTVDVNN
+361 LKVEKGTETKKDQ
-373 EDLTTEIELPSITAK
+373 DLSTEAELPDSITVK
-388 NTDETK
+388 NGKSELKVSKDILEKALDNGGTYTDTDKNITYTVTK
-394 TDVIEISSEKL
+394 KEESSTKL
-405 GEMLQDEYYN
+405 SNE
-415 NVTGEYV
+415 
-422 YTENV
+422 
-427 DGKEYTY
+427 
-434 KVKKMEDSKP
+434 
-444 LTNAQLA
+444 QLA
-451 ERLGEGFTGDDNGVY
+451 KRLGDGFTYNAADDSIS

-471 LTFDQMEAVRKTL
+471 LTISQNDVYRKLL
-484 SYTVEVTEVTK
+484 SYDVTVTETIK
-495 TPGQVEG
+495 NEGQVEG
-502 GQESIESAK
+502 GQASIDKANND
-511 ETAKLEAI
+511 AKLEAI
-519 KAALTDAAR
+519 KAALTDAAKKT
-528 NAGIN
+528 GIN
-533 VETDDFKN
+533 VDSEDFKN

-567 VTLRYNGATVSAP
+567 VTLRYDGATVSAP

-602 TGTAYVT
+602 TGTAYVP

-627 GSGELPSLDGWTIA
+627 GSGELPSLEGWTFDGI
-641 SKDPEKGTTTYKKED
+641 DTEKGTTTYKKEE

-680 LSDTEKEEIAWAE
+680 LSDAEKADIAWAE
-693 LLNQHPEYKNKDE
+693 LLKQHPEYKNEDE

-713 INISSM
+713 IDIGSM
-719 DFSGIKC
+719 DFSGIKR
-726 VEWTIDE
+726 VEWTIGT

-738 KTDAKDLNDKL
+738 KTDTKDLNDKL

-757 SIDEKART
+757 SIDENAGT
-765 ITVDGKTYDKVT
+765 ITVDGNIYRNVT
-777 KTNDGYTCTVEDKNG
+777 KTDDGYTCTVEDKNG

-903 IGNLEVTDKTEKTDI
+903 IGKTKIDSTTKKEDI
-918 IKYFTTAI
+918 IKYFTKAI

-993 LTWWGGYYYYTDANG
+993 STWLWYGYYYYTDANG
-1008 QEVRVHSNTVHY
+1008 QEVRVDNNTVHY

-1043 KDDKVDQTDCVLV
+1043 EDGKVDQTDCVLV

-1068 GNLVNGKGNQLVGL
+1068 GNLVNGKGNQPVGL
-1082 DSKISWDDEGGE
+1082 DSKISWDDEGGK
-1094 GNGHYEYDRGTPN
+1094 GDGHYEYDRGNSN

-1144 TPGISAEDQAINA
+1144 TPGISAEDEAINA
-1157 YLKATGSSKTAASLT
+1157 YLKATGSNKTAASLT

-1237 GGYDLMISKLTQVSE
+1237 GGYDLMISELTQVRE

-1273 SSQDFANR
+1273 SSQDFAKR

-1287 QTTTHKTSESATAYG
+1287 QTTTTHKTGEGATAYG
-1302 ENTSGGFDG
+1302 ENTSGDFDG
-1311 AYTQNKSETV
+1311 TYTQKKSETV
-1321 TGSGTGK
+1321 EGSGTGK

-1339 KLFTGSGSKE
+1339 KIFSGSGSKE
-1349 HDEGKVSYT
+1349 HDEGSVSYT
-1358 YRTTDKV
+1358 HRTTDKV
-1365 DTTPVSKETV
+1365 NTTPVSKETV
-1375 TTTDAHVD
+1375 TTTDAHVG

-1406 VTPPVDP
+1406 VTPPE
-1413 DTPDGPVEDETPDEV
+1413 TPVEDETPDEV
-1428 MTPETP
+1428 VTPETP
-1434 ELPAVQ
+1434 ELPPVQ
-1440 DAAPDEVVLPAEPE
+1440 DATPDAPVLPSDAV

-1459 DATALPQTGVNWMA
+1459 DALPQTGVNWMA